1 MTYPLLPLQAGSR
14 RLALIVIPLLLVLS
28 LAATCP
34 AVPTPP
40 PAPAPTPALPVSLS
54 ATPQGTAAGQL
65 GILPYL
71 SAFLDTDGDM
81 SVEEVATPGM
91 MPSFQPLHPR
101 TLPRSSGVTWLRL
114 EIPAAGTERTESLM
128 LDLGQ
133 GVPAGAVLYTP
144 DIDPLSRQTT
154 WQESQAN
161 WRNLLP
167 LPLPAETPQV
177 CFIRLDGQPPLWF
190 APTLRSLDNL
200 AGAPESL
207 LGPGV
212 MLALAVVMLLALL
225 RGITERGQ
233 WRFWTALYV
242 GAALTHAVLGGPDLG
257 AGNITPADAV
267 SAMAPGLALMFLA
280 HLARHLMQTASH
292 SRLLDIQ
299 YLLLSLPGAV
309 LALLPLWPDF
319 SWLGRFL
326 PLWPMLALIFV
337 PTTLGAWLMGVPG
350 ARRFL
355 LGCLVAALG
364 AGLAVLDLGTLLP
377 PFVQGTLPLW
387 GTALSALII
396 AGMSAPGREA
406 GTSAEPADPLA
417 PGRPARNQTITDPN
431 LRLLDTDGNTLPLMT
446 GLSQPAPAPAT
457 VEAESASAT
466 AIRRL
471 EQALAAPLREIVEQ
485 DRQLEQ
491 CALPHD
497 VRSRV
502 ENMGRRARQA
512 LSLLHDPAGDAAAP
526 AAPAPTDTARAEKR
540 VFDLRKTLRQAHD
553 TCRPLAEKSGIALG
567 WHVPADLEQLYE
579 GPAGELEDVLRLL
592 LEDALRATKGGKI
605 HFAVRRVPDS
615 KHPGHLLFQVRDT
628 GTGLPPEQR
637 SASLLARIWELSSSH
652 GGFLGVESGPRGT
665 SVIFTLQLHLPEAS
679 DGEDLPTVL
688 VCAPD
693 AATRHELG
701 AMLRDLPCTCHET
714 GTLAHGLAT
723 GARKGRT
730 PAAVLLVCGPE
741 ASVDAAPLLRRYHSL
756 AERTGPFGAVALTP
770 DQSQWDALAHAGFSH
785 ALTLPVSEDALRETV
800 LEILGSHDDVAD
812 LGAPLP
818 ETRQA
823 DAPLPDL
830 FGPAAAPQADQGMP
844 DLLLST
850 DDIPQQTAPAAPAAA
865 SADLPDLFAAPAA
878 AAADTAQAEPLPLTD
893 DMRLDM
899 PAAQTARPVAD
910 AVQPEEAAPAESP
923 VQENENAPDA
933 AEDIAPAPAP
943 AAPDFPSVP
952 MPETAETNE
961 AAMPEAPVKEEEP
974 AAPAAD
980 MTREEPLPQQE
991 TAAAAAAAP
1000 ADVAAEA
1007 LSDEMDSAEE
1017 AGTKAVAGAD
1027 VTPPARDEAAAV
1039 SPSAPAFPAPA
1050 REAAAEQA
1058 PPADDVQT
1066 GDAPTDAAEAPVSDA
1081 VQPEEAASADSPVQE
1096 NENAPEAAEDV
1107 APAPAPAAPDFPS
1120 VPVGETAET
1129 NEAAMPE
1136 APTREEDTSVPATD
1150 MTQEEPLPQQE
1161 TADAAP
1167 ADVAAEALSDEM
1179 DSTDEAGAETVADT
1193 DVTPSAQD
1201 EAAAVPP
1208 SAPAFPAPAR
1218 EAAAEQTLPAD
1229 DVQTGD
1235 ASTDAAEAPVSD
1247 AVQPEE
1253 AASADSPVQ
1262 ENENAPEAA
1271 EDVAPAPAP
1280 AAPDFPS
1287 VPVAEMAET
1296 NEAAMPEAPA
1306 REEDTA
1312 APAAGMT
1319 REEPLP
1325 QQETADAAPA
1335 DVAAEALSDEMDST
1349 DEAGAETVADTDVT
1363 PSAQDEAAAVPPSAP
1378 AFPAPAREAAAEQTL
1393 PADDVQTGDASTDA
1407 AEAPVS
1413 DAVQPEEAASA
1424 DSPVQENEN
1433 APEAAED
1440 VAPAPAPAAPDFPS
1454 VPVAEMAETN
1464 EAAMPEA
1471 PVKEAGP
1478 VAPVAD
1484 MTREEPLPQQETAD
1498 AAAAAPAD
1506 DATGATVDEKERT
1519 EAPVADAQA
1528 ASATRAPAFPSV
1540 EAAASPLAGGYVSP
1554 SLRHAGEWV
1563 GEPMPIGT
1571 PVDRPAPRQE
1581 ETVSAPVETV
1591 VTVRPLRRDVS
1602 PDEIARK
1609 LGKPSLVPTDKSA
1622 LITPQPRKSSSTGPG
1637 AGTQPA
1643 FPGAPVEE
1651 APQAVPGSKD
1661 VSSLPDMTPDSTT
1674 LLASGREETSRTRA
1688 AANTLMRFLSRF
1700 HTGNGQPQDKEEA
1713 RSPQAPAATAQ
1724 ERQGTPRPMPRKDA
1738 PREETPGTTADI
1750 PATTNPWIERRA
1762 ASRPV
1767 APTPR
1772 MPVPPMPQ
1780 RPQPPDDPEDPLPA
1794 LMWRMD
1800 KYLAEAGYALEQRR
1814 LHLVADAAGRLAAEA
1829 ESYGFR
1835 VLGRMARCVESA
1847 GRAKDLQAVTDLLPE
1862 LATAVERH
1870 RISMGS

>member
-485 DRQLEQ
+485 NRQLEQ
-491 CALPHD
+491 CVLPHD

-512 LSLLHDPAGDAAAP
+512 LNLLHDPAGDAAAP
-526 AAPAPTDTARAEKR
+526 AAPAPADTARAEKR

-878 AAADTAQAEPLPLTD
+878 AAADTAQTEPLPLTD
-893 DMRLDM
+893 DMRLDT

-910 AVQPEEAAPAESP
+910 AVQPEEAA
-923 VQENENAPDA
+923 
-933 AEDIAPAPAP
+933 
-943 AAPDFPSVP
+943 
-952 MPETAETNE
+952 
-961 AAMPEAPVKEEEP
+961 
-974 AAPAAD
+974 
-980 MTREEPLPQQE
+980 
-991 TAAAAAAAP
+991 
-1000 ADVAAEA
+1000 
-1007 LSDEMDSAEE
+1007 SAE
-1017 AGTKAVAGAD
+1017 
-1027 VTPPARDEAAAV
+1027 
-1039 SPSAPAFPAPA
+1039 
-1050 REAAAEQA
+1050 
-1058 PPADDVQT
+1058 
-1066 GDAPTDAAEAPVSDA
+1066 
-1081 VQPEEAASADSPVQE
+1081 SPVQE

-1120 VPVGETAET
+1120 VPMPETAET
-1129 NEAAMPE
+1129 NEAAIPE
-1136 APTREEDTSVPATD
+1136 APVKEEVPAAPAAD
-1150 MTQEEPLPQQE
+1150 MTREEPLPQQE

-1193 DVTPSAQD
+1193 DVTPPAQD

-1208 SAPAFPAPAR
+1208 STPAFPAPAR

-1235 ASTDAAEAPVSD
+1235 APTDAAEAPVSD

-1312 APAAGMT
+1312 APAAG
-1319 REEPLP
+1319 
-1325 QQETADAAPA
+1325 
-1335 DVAAEALSDEMDST
+1335 
-1349 DEAGAETVADTDVT
+1349 
-1363 PSAQDEAAAVPPSAP
+1363 
-1378 AFPAPAREAAAEQTL
+1378 
-1393 PADDVQTGDASTDA
+1393 
-1407 AEAPVS
+1407 
-1413 DAVQPEEAASA
+1413 
-1424 DSPVQENEN
+1424 
-1433 APEAAED
+1433 
-1440 VAPAPAPAAPDFPS
+1440 
-1454 VPVAEMAETN
+1454 
-1464 EAAMPEA
+1464 
-1471 PVKEAGP
+1471 
-1478 VAPVAD
+1478 

>member
-1 MTYPLLPLQAGSR
+1 MTHPLLPTQAASR

-40 PAPAPTPALPVSLS
+40 PASAPTPALPADLS
-54 ATPQGTAAGQL
+54 ATPRGSAAGQL
-65 GILPYL
+65 DILPYL
-71 SAFLDTDGDM
+71 SAFLDTDGDR
-81 SVEEVATPGM
+81 SVEEVAAPGM
-91 MPSFQPLHPR
+91 LSSFRPLHPR

-114 EIPAAGTERTESLM
+114 EIPAAGPGRPAPLV

-144 DIDPLSRQTT
+144 GIDPLSRQTT
-154 WQESQAN
+154 WQEDRAN
-161 WRNLLP
+161 WRNLLC
-167 LPLPAETPQV
+167 LPLPGETPQI
-177 CFIRLDGQPPLWF
+177 CYIRLDGQPPLWF

-200 AGAPESL
+200 ADAPESL

-319 SWLGRFL
+319 SWMGRYL

-364 AGLAVLDLGTLLP
+364 AGLAVLDFGTLLP

-396 AGMSAPGREA
+396 AGMSAPGRETETAAA
-406 GTSAEPADPLA
+406 GPADPTA
-417 PGRPARNQTITDPN
+417 PDRSAQSRTITDPN
-431 LRLLDTDGNTLPLMT
+431 LRLLDTEGNTLPLMT

-457 VEAESASAT
+457 VEADSASAT

-471 EQALAAPLREIVEQ
+471 EQALAVPLRELVEQ
-485 DRQLEQ
+485 NRQLEQ
-491 CALPHD
+491 CSLPHD

-502 ENMGRRARQA
+502 EGMGRRARQA
-512 LSLLHDPAGDAAAP
+512 LRLLHDPAGDAAAP
-526 AAPAPTDTARAEKR
+526 AAPAPTDGARAATR
-540 VFDLRKTLRQAHD
+540 AFDLRRMLQKTHEH
-553 TCRPLAEKSGIALG
+553 CRALAEKSGIALG
-567 WHVPADLEQLYE
+567 WHVPSDLEQRYE
-579 GPAGELEDVLRLL
+579 GPAGDLEETLRLL
-592 LEDALRATKGGKI
+592 LEDAVRASKGGKV
-605 HFAVRRVPDS
+605 HFAVRHVPDS

-637 SASLLARIWELSSSH
+637 SAPLLARIWELSSAH

-665 SVIFTLQLHLPEAS
+665 SVIFTLQLQLPEAS
-679 DGEDLPTVL
+679 ADDLPTVL

-693 AATRHELG
+693 AATRRELG
-701 AMLRDLPCTCHET
+701 AMLRDLPCTCRET
-714 GTLAHGLAT
+714 GTLAHGLAA
-723 GARKGRT
+723 GARRGGT
-730 PAAVLLVCGPE
+730 PATVLLVCGPE
-741 ASVDAAPLLRRYHSL
+741 ASVEAAPMLRRYHGL

-770 DQSQWDALAHAGFSH
+770 DQSQWDALANAGFSH

-830 FGPAAAPQADQGMP
+830 FGPVAAPQADQGMP

-850 DDIPQQTAPAAPAAA
+850 DDMPERTVPAAQAATGG
-865 SADLPDLFAAPAA
+865 DLPDLFAAPASAGAEA
-878 AAADTAQAEPLPLTD
+878 APAAPLSLTD
-893 DMRLDM
+893 DMRRDA
-899 PAAQTARPVAD
+899 PVAPVAQTARPEAEQPLPAD
-910 AVQPEEAAPAESP
+910 DEQSGAVRAEAAEASAADDAQPVAPAPADSP
-923 VQENENAPDA
+923 VQENDAAPEA
-933 AEDIAPAPAP
+933 AEDDGPAPAP
-943 AAPDFPSVP
+943 TAPDFPSVP
-952 MPETAETNE
+952 VAAMDDAATQEAPLEEEKEEAPTAEAPQEE
-961 AAMPEAPVKEEEP
+961 A
-974 AAPAAD
+974 
-980 MTREEPLPQQE
+980 LPQQG
-991 TAAAAAAAP
+991 TADAAAP
-1000 ADVAAEA
+1000 ADSPAAS
-1007 LSDEMDSAEE
+1007 SDAADSTEE
-1017 AGTKAVAGAD
+1017 AVAETGAD
-1027 VTPPARDEAAAV
+1027 ADMPGPAQDEAAEV

-1050 REAAAEQA
+1050 QEVEAEQ
-1058 PPADDVQT
+1058 PLPADDRQNRDVR
-1066 GDAPTDAAEAPVSDA
+1066 ADAAEASAADDAQPVA
-1081 VQPEEAASADSPVQE
+1081 PAPADSPVQE
-1096 NENAPEAAEDV
+1096 NDAAPEAAEDDG
-1107 APAPAPAAPDFPS
+1107 PAPAP
-1120 VPVGETAET
+1120 T
-1129 NEAAMPE
+1129 
-1136 APTREEDTSVPATD
+1136 
-1150 MTQEEPLPQQE
+1150 
-1161 TADAAP
+1161 
-1167 ADVAAEALSDEM
+1167 
-1179 DSTDEAGAETVADT
+1179 
-1193 DVTPSAQD
+1193 
-1201 EAAAVPP
+1201 
-1208 SAPAFPAPAR
+1208 
-1218 EAAAEQTLPAD
+1218 
-1229 DVQTGD
+1229 
-1235 ASTDAAEAPVSD
+1235 
-1247 AVQPEE
+1247 
-1253 AASADSPVQ
+1253 
-1262 ENENAPEAA
+1262 
-1271 EDVAPAPAP
+1271 
-1280 AAPDFPS
+1280 APDFPS
-1287 VPVAEMAET
+1287 VPVAAMDD
-1296 NEAAMPEAPA
+1296 AATQEAPL
-1306 REEDTA
+1306 EEEKEEAPTA
-1312 APAAGMT
+1312 EAPQ
-1319 REEPLP
+1319 EEALP
-1325 QQETADAAPA
+1325 QQGTADAAAPA
-1335 DVAAEALSDEMDST
+1335 DGPAASSDAADST
-1349 DEAGAETVADTDVT
+1349 EEAVAETGADAEM
-1363 PSAQDEAAAVPPSAP
+1363 PSPAQDEAA
-1378 AFPAPAREAAAEQTL
+1378 
-1393 PADDVQTGDASTDA
+1393 
-1407 AEAPVS
+1407 EAPR
-1413 DAVQPEEAASA
+1413 P
-1424 DSPVQENEN
+1424 
-1433 APEAAED
+1433 
-1440 VAPAPAPAAPDFPS
+1440 
-1454 VPVAEMAETN
+1454 
-1464 EAAMPEA
+1464 
-1471 PVKEAGP
+1471 
-1478 VAPVAD
+1478 
-1484 MTREEPLPQQETAD
+1484 
-1498 AAAAAPAD
+1498 
-1506 DATGATVDEKERT
+1506 
-1519 EAPVADAQA
+1519 
-1528 ASATRAPAFPSV
+1528 APAFPSAD
-1540 EAAASPLAGGYVSP
+1540 AARPLAGGYVSP

-1571 PVDRPAPRQE
+1571 PVSRPVPRRE
-1581 ETVSAPVETV
+1581 EAASAPVETV

-1622 LITPQPRKSSSTGPG
+1622 LITPPPRKGPG
-1637 AGTQPA
+1637 SGPAAGTQPA

-1651 APQAVPGSKD
+1651 APHAVPGSKD

-1700 HTGNGQPQDKEEA
+1700 HTGSSQPRDDREEDKG
-1713 RSPQAPAATAQ
+1713 PQAPAATVQ
-1724 ERQGTPRPMPRKDA
+1724 ERQGTPRPIPKKEGPQQKSPEA
-1738 PREETPGTTADI
+1738 AAEIPTA
-1750 PATTNPWIERRA
+1750 ANPWIERRTAPRPA
-1762 ASRPV
+1762 AP
-1767 APTPR
+1767 APR
-1772 MPVPPMPQ
+1772 VPVPPMPQ

-1870 RISMGS
+1870 RISLGS

>member
-1 MTYPLLPLQAGSR
+1 MTYPLLPVQAACR

-40 PAPAPTPALPVSLS
+40 PVPAPTPALPASLS
-54 ATPQGTAAGQL
+54 AAPQASATGQL

-81 SVEEVATPGM
+81 SVEEVAAPGM
-91 MPSFQPLHPR
+91 MASFQPLHPR
-101 TLPRSSGVTWLRL
+101 ALPRSSGVTWLRL
-114 EIPAAGTERTESLM
+114 EIPAAGTARAESLM

-200 AGAPESL
+200 ASAPESL

-280 HLARHLMQTASH
+280 HLARHLMQTPSH

-319 SWLGRFL
+319 SWMGRFL

-396 AGMSAPGREA
+396 AGMSAPGRET
-406 GTSAEPADPLA
+406 GSSAEAADPLA
-417 PGRPARNQTITDPN
+417 PGRPAQNQTITDPN

-446 GLSQPAPAPAT
+446 GLSQPAPVPAT

-485 DRQLEQ
+485 NRQLEQ

-497 VRSRV
+497 ARSRV
-502 ENMGRRARQA
+502 ESMGRRARQA
-512 LSLLHDPAGDAAAP
+512 LRLLHDPAGETAAP
-526 AAPAPTDTARAEKR
+526 ATPSPTETARAEKR
-540 VFDLRKTLRQAHD
+540 VFDLRKTLRQTHE
-553 TCRPLAEKSGIALG
+553 TCRALAEKAGIALG

-579 GPAGELEDVLRLL
+579 GPAGDLEDVLRLL
-592 LEDALRATKGGKI
+592 LEDAVRASKGGKV

-615 KHPGHLLFQVRDT
+615 KNPGHLLFQVRDT

-679 DGEDLPTVL
+679 DDEELPTVL

-693 AATRHELG
+693 AATRRELG
-701 AMLRDLPCTCHET
+701 AMLHDLPCTCHET
-714 GTLAHGLAT
+714 GTLAHGLAA

-730 PAAVLLVCGPE
+730 PAAVLLICGPE
-741 ASVDAAPLLRRYHSL
+741 ASVEAAPLLRRYHSL

-785 ALTLPVSEDALRETV
+785 ALTLPVAEDALRETV

-818 ETRQA
+818 ESRQA
-823 DAPLPDL
+823 EAPLPDL

-850 DDIPQQTAPAAPAAA
+850 DDVPQQTAPAAPAAT
-865 SADLPDLFAAPAA
+865 SGDLPDLFAAPAA
-878 AAADTAQAEPLPLTD
+878 AAADAAQAEPLTLTD
-893 DMRLDM
+893 DMRLDA
-899 PAAQTARPVAD
+899 PAAQPVAD
-910 AVQPEEAAPAESP
+910 AAQPVEPAAADSPVQEKENASAATADDVPAAPTAPAFPSVPVAETHDDAMPEAPVEAKEDAAAPANETAQDEEEPRQETTADTAPAAPADGPDKADEAPAARADDAEKPVAAAPASADVASPAQDESAAASLSAPDSPTLMQEAATGQTLSDDSRADGVPADDAHTAVADTAQPVEPAAADSPVQEKENAPDATADEVPAAPTAPAFPSVPVAETHDDALPEAPVEEKEEAAAPADETAQDEEEPRQEMTADAAPVAPVDGPDEADEAPAARADDAEESVTAAPAPADVASPVQEESAAAPLSAPATPAQEAEAEQPLPGDDARAEAPVADAARPAEPAATDSP

-933 AEDIAPAPAP
+933 TADEVPTAPTAPA
-943 AAPDFPSVP
+943 
-952 MPETAETNE
+952 
-961 AAMPEAPVKEEEP
+961 
-974 AAPAAD
+974 
-980 MTREEPLPQQE
+980 
-991 TAAAAAAAP
+991 
-1000 ADVAAEA
+1000 
-1007 LSDEMDSAEE
+1007 
-1017 AGTKAVAGAD
+1017 
-1027 VTPPARDEAAAV
+1027 
-1039 SPSAPAFPAPA
+1039 
-1050 REAAAEQA
+1050 
-1058 PPADDVQT
+1058 
-1066 GDAPTDAAEAPVSDA
+1066 
-1081 VQPEEAASADSPVQE
+1081 
-1096 NENAPEAAEDV
+1096 
-1107 APAPAPAAPDFPS
+1107 
-1120 VPVGETAET
+1120 
-1129 NEAAMPE
+1129 
-1136 APTREEDTSVPATD
+1136 
-1150 MTQEEPLPQQE
+1150 
-1161 TADAAP
+1161 
-1167 ADVAAEALSDEM
+1167 
-1179 DSTDEAGAETVADT
+1179 
-1193 DVTPSAQD
+1193 
-1201 EAAAVPP
+1201 
-1208 SAPAFPAPAR
+1208 
-1218 EAAAEQTLPAD
+1218 
-1229 DVQTGD
+1229 
-1235 ASTDAAEAPVSD
+1235 
-1247 AVQPEE
+1247 
-1253 AASADSPVQ
+1253 
-1262 ENENAPEAA
+1262 
-1271 EDVAPAPAP
+1271 
-1280 AAPDFPS
+1280 FPS
-1287 VPVAEMAET
+1287 VPVAETPAD
-1296 NEAAMPEAPA
+1296 AMP
-1306 REEDTA
+1306 
-1312 APAAGMT
+1312 G
-1319 REEPLP
+1319 
-1325 QQETADAAPA
+1325 
-1335 DVAAEALSDEMDST
+1335 
-1349 DEAGAETVADTDVT
+1349 
-1363 PSAQDEAAAVPPSAP
+1363 
-1378 AFPAPAREAAAEQTL
+1378 
-1393 PADDVQTGDASTDA
+1393 
-1407 AEAPVS
+1407 
-1413 DAVQPEEAASA
+1413 
-1424 DSPVQENEN
+1424 
-1433 APEAAED
+1433 
-1440 VAPAPAPAAPDFPS
+1440 
-1454 VPVAEMAETN
+1454 
-1464 EAAMPEA
+1464 A
-1471 PVKEAGP
+1471 PVKE
-1478 VAPVAD
+1478 
-1484 MTREEPLPQQETAD
+1484 
-1498 AAAAAPAD
+1498 
-1506 DATGATVDEKERT
+1506 KE
-1519 EAPVADAQA
+1519 
-1528 ASATRAPAFPSV
+1528 
-1540 EAAASPLAGGYVSP
+1540 EAAASPLSGGYVSP

-1571 PVDRPAPRQE
+1571 PVSRPAPRQE
-1581 ETVSAPVETV
+1581 ETASAPVETV

-1609 LGKPSLVPTDKSA
+1609 LGKPSLVPTDRSA
-1622 LITPQPRKSSSTGPG
+1622 LITPQPRKSSSSGPA

-1700 HTGNGQPQDKEEA
+1700 HTGNSQPQDREEEDKG
-1713 RSPQAPAATAQ
+1713 PQAPAATVQ
-1724 ERQGTPRPMPRKDA
+1724 ERQGTPRPMPKKEA
-1738 PREETPGTTADI
+1738 PREETTETTADI
-1750 PATTNPWIERRA
+1750 PATTNPWIERRTA
-1762 ASRPV
+1762 PRPV

-1780 RPQPPDDPEDPLPA
+1780 RPQPPDNPEDPLPA

>member
-1 MTYPLLPLQAGSR
+1 MTYPLLPVQAACR

-40 PAPAPTPALPVSLS
+40 PVPAPTPALPASLS
-54 ATPQGTAAGQL
+54 AAPQASTAGQL

-91 MPSFQPLHPR
+91 MASFQPLHPR
-101 TLPRSSGVTWLRL
+101 ALPRSSGVTWLRL
-114 EIPAAGTERTESLM
+114 EIPAAGTARAESLM

-200 AGAPESL
+200 ASAPESL

-280 HLARHLMQTASH
+280 HLARHLMQTPSH

-319 SWLGRFL
+319 SWMGRFL

-396 AGMSAPGREA
+396 AGMSAPGRET
-406 GTSAEPADPLA
+406 GSSAEAADPLA
-417 PGRPARNQTITDPN
+417 PGRPAQNQTITDPN

-485 DRQLEQ
+485 NRQLEQ

-497 VRSRV
+497 ARSRV
-502 ENMGRRARQA
+502 ESMGRRARQA
-512 LSLLHDPAGDAAAP
+512 LSLLHDPAGEAAAP
-526 AAPAPTDTARAEKR
+526 ATPPPADTARAEKR
-540 VFDLRKTLRQAHD
+540 VFDLRKTLRQTHE
-553 TCRPLAEKSGIALG
+553 TCRALAEKSDIALG

-579 GPAGELEDVLRLL
+579 GPAGDLEDVLRLL
-592 LEDALRATKGGKI
+592 LEDAVRASKGGKI

-615 KHPGHLLFQVRDT
+615 KNPGHLLFQVRDT

-665 SVIFTLQLHLPEAS
+665 SVIFTLQLHLPAAS
-679 DGEDLPTVL
+679 DDEELPTVL

-693 AATRHELG
+693 AATRRELG

-714 GTLAHGLAT
+714 GTLAHGLAA

-730 PAAVLLVCGPE
+730 PAAVLLICGPE
-741 ASVDAAPLLRRYHSL
+741 ASVEAAPLLRRYHSL

-785 ALTLPVSEDALRETV
+785 ALTLPVAEDALRETV

-818 ETRQA
+818 ESRQA
-823 DAPLPDL
+823 EAPLPDL

-850 DDIPQQTAPAAPAAA
+850 EDVPQQTAPAAPAAT
-865 SADLPDLFAAPAA
+865 SGDLPDLFAA
-878 AAADTAQAEPLPLTD
+878 AADAAPAEPLTLTD
-893 DMRLDM
+893 DMRLDA
-899 PAAQTARPVAD
+899 PAAQPVAD
-910 AVQPEEAAPAESP
+910 AAQPVEPAAADSPVQEKENASAATADDVPAAPTAPAFPSVPVAETPADAMPEAPVEAKEEAAAPANETAQDEEEPRQETAADTAPAAPADGPDNADEAPAARADDAEKPVAAAPASADVTSPVQEESAAAAPLSAPASPVQEAEAEQPLPSDDARADAAEAPAADDAQPVEPAATDSPVQESEKVSDATADEVPAAPTAPAFPSVPVTETPADAMPDTPVKEKEEAAAPADETSQDKEEARQETTADAAPAAPVDGPDEADEAPAARADDAEESVTAAPAPADVASPVQEESAAAPLSAPAFPAQEAEAEQPLPGDDAREDAAEAPVADAAQPAEPAATDSP

-933 AEDIAPAPAP
+933 SADEVP
-943 AAPDFPSVP
+943 AAP
-952 MPETAETNE
+952 T
-961 AAMPEAPVKEEEP
+961 
-974 AAPAAD
+974 APA
-980 MTREEPLPQQE
+980 
-991 TAAAAAAAP
+991 
-1000 ADVAAEA
+1000 
-1007 LSDEMDSAEE
+1007 
-1017 AGTKAVAGAD
+1017 
-1027 VTPPARDEAAAV
+1027 
-1039 SPSAPAFPAPA
+1039 
-1050 REAAAEQA
+1050 
-1058 PPADDVQT
+1058 
-1066 GDAPTDAAEAPVSDA
+1066 
-1081 VQPEEAASADSPVQE
+1081 
-1096 NENAPEAAEDV
+1096 
-1107 APAPAPAAPDFPS
+1107 
-1120 VPVGETAET
+1120 
-1129 NEAAMPE
+1129 
-1136 APTREEDTSVPATD
+1136 
-1150 MTQEEPLPQQE
+1150 
-1161 TADAAP
+1161 
-1167 ADVAAEALSDEM
+1167 
-1179 DSTDEAGAETVADT
+1179 
-1193 DVTPSAQD
+1193 
-1201 EAAAVPP
+1201 
-1208 SAPAFPAPAR
+1208 
-1218 EAAAEQTLPAD
+1218 
-1229 DVQTGD
+1229 
-1235 ASTDAAEAPVSD
+1235 
-1247 AVQPEE
+1247 
-1253 AASADSPVQ
+1253 
-1262 ENENAPEAA
+1262 
-1271 EDVAPAPAP
+1271 
-1280 AAPDFPS
+1280 FPS
-1287 VPVAEMAET
+1287 VPVAET
-1296 NEAAMPEAPA
+1296 H
-1306 REEDTA
+1306 D
-1312 APAAGMT
+1312 
-1319 REEPLP
+1319 
-1325 QQETADAAPA
+1325 DA
-1335 DVAAEALSDEMDST
+1335 L
-1349 DEAGAETVADTDVT
+1349 
-1363 PSAQDEAAAVPPSAP
+1363 
-1378 AFPAPAREAAAEQTL
+1378 
-1393 PADDVQTGDASTDA
+1393 
-1407 AEAPVS
+1407 
-1413 DAVQPEEAASA
+1413 
-1424 DSPVQENEN
+1424 
-1433 APEAAED
+1433 
-1440 VAPAPAPAAPDFPS
+1440 
-1454 VPVAEMAETN
+1454 
-1464 EAAMPEA
+1464 PEA
-1471 PVKEAGP
+1471 PVEAKE
-1478 VAPVAD
+1478 
-1484 MTREEPLPQQETAD
+1484 
-1498 AAAAAPAD
+1498 
-1506 DATGATVDEKERT
+1506 
-1519 EAPVADAQA
+1519 
-1528 ASATRAPAFPSV
+1528 
-1540 EAAASPLAGGYVSP
+1540 EAAASPLSGGYVSP

-1571 PVDRPAPRQE
+1571 PVSRPAPRQE
-1581 ETVSAPVETV
+1581 ETASAPVETV

-1609 LGKPSLVPTDKSA
+1609 LGKPSLVPTDRSA
-1622 LITPQPRKSSSTGPG
+1622 LITPQPRKSSSSGPA

-1700 HTGNGQPQDKEEA
+1700 HTGNSQPQDREEEDKG
-1713 RSPQAPAATAQ
+1713 PQAPAATVQ
-1724 ERQGTPRPMPRKDA
+1724 ERQGTPRPMPKKEA
-1738 PREETPGTTADI
+1738 PREEATETTADI
-1750 PATTNPWIERRA
+1750 PVTTNPWIERRTA
-1762 ASRPV
+1762 PRPV

>member
-1 MTYPLLPLQAGSR
+1 MTYPLLPLQAGFR

-242 GAALTHAVLGGPDLG
+242 GAALPHAVLGGPDLG

-526 AAPAPTDTARAEKR
+526 AAPAPADTARAEKR

-693 AATRHELG
+693 AATRRELG

-714 GTLAHGLAT
+714 GTLAHGLAA

-878 AAADTAQAEPLPLTD
+878 AAADTAQTEPLPLTD
-893 DMRLDM
+893 DMRLDT
-899 PAAQTARPVAD
+899 PAAQTARPVVD
-910 AVQPEEAAPAESP
+910 AVQPEEAASTDSP
-923 VQENENAPDA
+923 VQENENAPEA
-933 AEDIAPAPAP
+933 VEDVAPAPAP

-961 AAMPEAPVKEEEP
+961 AAMPEAPVKEEGP
-974 AAPAAD
+974 AAPAA
-980 MTREEPLPQQE
+980 
-991 TAAAAAAAP
+991 
-1000 ADVAAEA
+1000 
-1007 LSDEMDSAEE
+1007 
-1017 AGTKAVAGAD
+1017 
-1027 VTPPARDEAAAV
+1027 
-1039 SPSAPAFPAPA
+1039 
-1050 REAAAEQA
+1050 
-1058 PPADDVQT
+1058 
-1066 GDAPTDAAEAPVSDA
+1066 
-1081 VQPEEAASADSPVQE
+1081 
-1096 NENAPEAAEDV
+1096 
-1107 APAPAPAAPDFPS
+1107 
-1120 VPVGETAET
+1120 
-1129 NEAAMPE
+1129 
-1136 APTREEDTSVPATD
+1136 D

-1161 TADAAP
+1161 TADAAAAAP
-1167 ADVAAEALSDEM
+1167 ADDAAETLSDEM

-1235 ASTDAAEAPVSD
+1235 APTDAAEAPVSD

-1262 ENENAPEAA
+1262 ESENAPEAA

-1287 VPVAEMAET
+1287 VP
-1296 NEAAMPEAPA
+1296 MPE
-1306 REEDTA
+1306 T
-1312 APAAGMT
+1312 
-1319 REEPLP
+1319 
-1325 QQETADAAPA
+1325 
-1335 DVAAEALSDEMDST
+1335 
-1349 DEAGAETVADTDVT
+1349 
-1363 PSAQDEAAAVPPSAP
+1363 
-1378 AFPAPAREAAAEQTL
+1378 
-1393 PADDVQTGDASTDA
+1393 
-1407 AEAPVS
+1407 
-1413 DAVQPEEAASA
+1413 
-1424 DSPVQENEN
+1424 
-1433 APEAAED
+1433 
-1440 VAPAPAPAAPDFPS
+1440 
-1454 VPVAEMAETN
+1454 AETN

-1471 PVKEAGP
+1471 PVKEEGP
-1478 VAPVAD
+1478 AAPAAD
-1484 MTREEPLPQQETAD
+1484 MTQEEPLPQQETAD

>member
-144 DIDPLSRQTT
+144 DIDPLSRQTN

-446 GLSQPAPAPAT
+446 GLSQSAPAPAT

-485 DRQLEQ
+485 NRQLEQ

-526 AAPAPTDTARAEKR
+526 VVPAPADTARAEKR
-540 VFDLRKTLRQAHD
+540 VFDLRKTLRQTHD

-878 AAADTAQAEPLPLTD
+878 AAADTAQTEPLPLTD
-893 DMRLDM
+893 DMRLDT

-910 AVQPEEAAPAESP
+910 AAQPEEAAPAE
-923 VQENENAPDA
+923 
-933 AEDIAPAPAP
+933 
-943 AAPDFPSVP
+943 
-952 MPETAETNE
+952 
-961 AAMPEAPVKEEEP
+961 
-974 AAPAAD
+974 
-980 MTREEPLPQQE
+980 
-991 TAAAAAAAP
+991 
-1000 ADVAAEA
+1000 
-1007 LSDEMDSAEE
+1007 
-1017 AGTKAVAGAD
+1017 
-1027 VTPPARDEAAAV
+1027 
-1039 SPSAPAFPAPA
+1039 
-1050 REAAAEQA
+1050 
-1058 PPADDVQT
+1058 
-1066 GDAPTDAAEAPVSDA
+1066 
-1081 VQPEEAASADSPVQE
+1081 SPVQE

-1120 VPVGETAET
+1120 VPVPET
-1129 NEAAMPE
+1129 
-1136 APTREEDTSVPATD
+1136 
-1150 MTQEEPLPQQE
+1150 
-1161 TADAAP
+1161 
-1167 ADVAAEALSDEM
+1167 
-1179 DSTDEAGAETVADT
+1179 
-1193 DVTPSAQD
+1193 
-1201 EAAAVPP
+1201 
-1208 SAPAFPAPAR
+1208 
-1218 EAAAEQTLPAD
+1218 
-1229 DVQTGD
+1229 
-1235 ASTDAAEAPVSD
+1235 
-1247 AVQPEE
+1247 
-1253 AASADSPVQ
+1253 
-1262 ENENAPEAA
+1262 
-1271 EDVAPAPAP
+1271 
-1280 AAPDFPS
+1280 
-1287 VPVAEMAET
+1287 
-1296 NEAAMPEAPA
+1296 
-1306 REEDTA
+1306 
-1312 APAAGMT
+1312 
-1319 REEPLP
+1319 
-1325 QQETADAAPA
+1325 
-1335 DVAAEALSDEMDST
+1335 
-1349 DEAGAETVADTDVT
+1349 
-1363 PSAQDEAAAVPPSAP
+1363 
-1378 AFPAPAREAAAEQTL
+1378 
-1393 PADDVQTGDASTDA
+1393 
-1407 AEAPVS
+1407 
-1413 DAVQPEEAASA
+1413 
-1424 DSPVQENEN
+1424 
-1433 APEAAED
+1433 
-1440 VAPAPAPAAPDFPS
+1440 
-1454 VPVAEMAETN
+1454 AETN

-1471 PVKEAGP
+1471 PVKEEETAAPAAG
-1478 VAPVAD
+1478 
-1484 MTREEPLPQQETAD
+1484 MTQEEPLPQQETAD

>member
-114 EIPAAGTERTESLM
+114 EIPAAGTERIESLM

-526 AAPAPTDTARAEKR
+526 AAPAPADTARAEKR

-714 GTLAHGLAT
+714 GTLAHGLAA

-730 PAAVLLVCGPE
+730 PAAVLLICGPE

-878 AAADTAQAEPLPLTD
+878 AAADTAQTDPLTLTD

-899 PAAQTARPVAD
+899 PAAQTARPVA
-910 AVQPEEAAPAESP
+910 
-923 VQENENAPDA
+923 
-933 AEDIAPAPAP
+933 
-943 AAPDFPSVP
+943 
-952 MPETAETNE
+952 
-961 AAMPEAPVKEEEP
+961 
-974 AAPAAD
+974 
-980 MTREEPLPQQE
+980 
-991 TAAAAAAAP
+991 
-1000 ADVAAEA
+1000 
-1007 LSDEMDSAEE
+1007 
-1017 AGTKAVAGAD
+1017 
-1027 VTPPARDEAAAV
+1027 
-1039 SPSAPAFPAPA
+1039 
-1050 REAAAEQA
+1050 
-1058 PPADDVQT
+1058 
-1066 GDAPTDAAEAPVSDA
+1066 DA

-1120 VPVGETAET
+1120 VPVAEMAET

-1136 APTREEDTSVPATD
+1136 APVKEEGPAAPAAD
-1150 MTQEEPLPQQE
+1150 MTREEPLPQQE
-1161 TADAAP
+1161 TADAGAP

-1218 EAAAEQTLPAD
+1218 EAAAEQALPAD

-1235 ASTDAAEAPVSD
+1235 APTDAAEAPMSD

-1253 AASADSPVQ
+1253 AVSADSPVQ

-1312 APAAGMT
+1312 APAAGI
-1319 REEPLP
+1319 
-1325 QQETADAAPA
+1325 
-1335 DVAAEALSDEMDST
+1335 
-1349 DEAGAETVADTDVT
+1349 
-1363 PSAQDEAAAVPPSAP
+1363 AQ
-1378 AFPAPAREAAAEQTL
+1378 
-1393 PADDVQTGDASTDA
+1393 
-1407 AEAPVS
+1407 
-1413 DAVQPEEAASA
+1413 
-1424 DSPVQENEN
+1424 
-1433 APEAAED
+1433 
-1440 VAPAPAPAAPDFPS
+1440 
-1454 VPVAEMAETN
+1454 
-1464 EAAMPEA
+1464 
-1471 PVKEAGP
+1471 KK
-1478 VAPVAD
+1478 
-1484 MTREEPLPQQETAD
+1484 PLPQQETAD

-1506 DATGATVDEKERT
+1506 DATGATVEEKERT

-1540 EAAASPLAGGYVSP
+1540 EAAGSPLAGGYVSP

-1622 LITPQPRKSSSTGPG
+1622 LITPQPRKRSSTGPA

-1750 PATTNPWIERRA
+1750 PATTNPWIERRT

>member
-1 MTYPLLPLQAGSR
+1 MTYPLPPLQAGTR
-14 RLALIVIPLLLVLS
+14 RLALIVIPLLLVLC

-114 EIPAAGTERTESLM
+114 EIPAAGTERAESLM

-200 AGAPESL
+200 ASAPESL

-292 SRLLDIQ
+292 SRLLDTQ

-417 PGRPARNQTITDPN
+417 PGRPALNQTITDPN

-457 VEAESASAT
+457 VETESASAT

-485 DRQLEQ
+485 NRQLEQ

-497 VRSRV
+497 ARSRV

-526 AAPAPTDTARAEKR
+526 AAPAPADTARAEKR

-714 GTLAHGLAT
+714 GTLAHGLAA

-730 PAAVLLVCGPE
+730 PAAVLLICGPE

-850 DDIPQQTAPAAPAAA
+850 DDIPQQTAPVAPAAA
-865 SADLPDLFAAPAA
+865 SGDLPDLFAAPAA
-878 AAADTAQAEPLPLTD
+878 AAADTAQAEPLTLTD
-893 DMRLDM
+893 DMRLDT

-910 AVQPEEAAPAESP
+910 AVQPEEAAA
-923 VQENENAPDA
+923 
-933 AEDIAPAPAP
+933 
-943 AAPDFPSVP
+943 
-952 MPETAETNE
+952 
-961 AAMPEAPVKEEEP
+961 
-974 AAPAAD
+974 
-980 MTREEPLPQQE
+980 
-991 TAAAAAAAP
+991 
-1000 ADVAAEA
+1000 
-1007 LSDEMDSAEE
+1007 
-1017 AGTKAVAGAD
+1017 
-1027 VTPPARDEAAAV
+1027 
-1039 SPSAPAFPAPA
+1039 
-1050 REAAAEQA
+1050 
-1058 PPADDVQT
+1058 
-1066 GDAPTDAAEAPVSDA
+1066 
-1081 VQPEEAASADSPVQE
+1081 
-1096 NENAPEAAEDV
+1096 
-1107 APAPAPAAPDFPS
+1107 
-1120 VPVGETAET
+1120 
-1129 NEAAMPE
+1129 
-1136 APTREEDTSVPATD
+1136 
-1150 MTQEEPLPQQE
+1150 
-1161 TADAAP
+1161 
-1167 ADVAAEALSDEM
+1167 
-1179 DSTDEAGAETVADT
+1179 
-1193 DVTPSAQD
+1193 
-1201 EAAAVPP
+1201 
-1208 SAPAFPAPAR
+1208 
-1218 EAAAEQTLPAD
+1218 
-1229 DVQTGD
+1229 
-1235 ASTDAAEAPVSD
+1235 
-1247 AVQPEE
+1247 
-1253 AASADSPVQ
+1253 ADSPVQ

-1287 VPVAEMAET
+1287 VPVAETVETAET
-1296 NEAAMPEAPA
+1296 NDVAMPGAPA
-1306 REEDTA
+1306 KEEEPA

-1319 REEPLP
+1319 QAEPLP
-1325 QQETADAAPA
+1325 QQEAADADAPADAA
-1335 DVAAEALSDEMDST
+1335 VEALSDKMDST
-1349 DEAGAETVADTDVT
+1349 EEAGAEAVADADV
-1363 PSAQDEAAAVPPSAP
+1363 PSPAQDEAAGVSPSAP
-1378 AFPAPAREAAAEQTL
+1378 AFPAPAREAAAEQAL
-1393 PADDVQTGDASTDA
+1393 PADDVQTDDAPTDA

-1413 DAVQPEEAASA
+1413 DAAQPEEAASA
-1424 DSPVQENEN
+1424 DSPVQEHEN
-1433 APEAAED
+1433 VPEAAED

-1454 VPVAEMAETN
+1454 VPVAETVETAETN
-1464 EAAMPEA
+1464 DVAMPEA
-1471 PVKEAGP
+1471 PAKEEETAAPAAG
-1478 VAPVAD
+1478 
-1484 MTREEPLPQQETAD
+1484 MTQEEPLPQQETAD

-1506 DATGATVDEKERT
+1506 DATGSTVDEKERT
-1519 EAPVADAQA
+1519 EDPVSDAQA
-1528 ASATRAPAFPSV
+1528 APAMRAPAFPSV

-1622 LITPQPRKSSSTGPG
+1622 LITPQPRKSSSTGPA

-1700 HTGNGQPQDKEEA
+1700 HTGNSQPQDKEEA
-1713 RSPQAPAATAQ
+1713 KSPQTPAATAQ
-1724 ERQGTPRPMPRKDA
+1724 ERQGTPRPMPRKEA

-1750 PATTNPWIERRA
+1750 PATTNPWIERRTA
-1762 ASRPV
+1762 PRPV

>member
-1 MTYPLLPLQAGSR
+1 M
-14 RLALIVIPLLLVLS
+14 
-28 LAATCP
+28 
-34 AVPTPP
+34 
-40 PAPAPTPALPVSLS
+40 SLS

-396 AGMSAPGREA
+396 AGMSAPGHEA

-485 DRQLEQ
+485 NRQLEQ

-526 AAPAPTDTARAEKR
+526 AAPAPADTARAEKR

-830 FGPAAAPQADQGMP
+830 FGPAAATQADQGMP

-893 DMRLDM
+893 DMRLDT

-910 AVQPEEAAPAESP
+910 A
-923 VQENENAPDA
+923 
-933 AEDIAPAPAP
+933 
-943 AAPDFPSVP
+943 
-952 MPETAETNE
+952 
-961 AAMPEAPVKEEEP
+961 
-974 AAPAAD
+974 
-980 MTREEPLPQQE
+980 
-991 TAAAAAAAP
+991 
-1000 ADVAAEA
+1000 
-1007 LSDEMDSAEE
+1007 
-1017 AGTKAVAGAD
+1017 G
-1027 VTPPARDEAAAV
+1027 
-1039 SPSAPAFPAPA
+1039 
-1050 REAAAEQA
+1050 
-1058 PPADDVQT
+1058 
-1066 GDAPTDAAEAPVSDA
+1066 
-1081 VQPEEAASADSPVQE
+1081 QPEEAASADSPVQE
-1096 NENAPEAAEDV
+1096 H
-1107 APAPAPAAPDFPS
+1107 
-1120 VPVGETAET
+1120 
-1129 NEAAMPE
+1129 
-1136 APTREEDTSVPATD
+1136 
-1150 MTQEEPLPQQE
+1150 
-1161 TADAAP
+1161 
-1167 ADVAAEALSDEM
+1167 
-1179 DSTDEAGAETVADT
+1179 
-1193 DVTPSAQD
+1193 
-1201 EAAAVPP
+1201 
-1208 SAPAFPAPAR
+1208 
-1218 EAAAEQTLPAD
+1218 
-1229 DVQTGD
+1229 
-1235 ASTDAAEAPVSD
+1235 
-1247 AVQPEE
+1247 
-1253 AASADSPVQ
+1253 
-1262 ENENAPEAA
+1262 ENAPEAA

-1287 VPVAEMAET
+1287 VPVAETAET
-1296 NEAAMPEAPA
+1296 NEAAMPEAPVK
-1306 REEDTA
+1306 EEGPA
-1312 APAAGMT
+1312 APAADMT

-1325 QQETADAAPA
+1325 QQETADADAAAPA
-1335 DVAAEALSDEMDST
+1335 DDAAETLSDEMDSTEEAGAKAMADADVTPPAQGEAAAVSPSAPAFPAPAGEAAAEQTLPADDVQTGDAPTDADEAPVSDAVQPEEAASADSPVQENENTPEAAEDAAPADAAAEALSDEMDST
-1349 DEAGAETVADTDVT
+1349 DEAGVETVADTDVT
-1363 PSAQDEAAAVPPSAP
+1363 PPAQDEAAAVPPSAP
-1378 AFPAPAREAAAEQTL
+1378 AFPAPARETAAEQTL
-1393 PADDVQTGDASTDA
+1393 PADDVQTGDAPTDA
-1407 AEAPVS
+1407 DEAPVS
-1413 DAVQPEEAASA
+1413 DAAQPEEAAPA

-1478 VAPVAD
+1478 AAPAAD

-1506 DATGATVDEKERT
+1506 VATGATVDEKERT

-1528 ASATRAPAFPSV
+1528 TSATRAPAFPSV

-1622 LITPQPRKSSSTGPG
+1622 LITPQPRKSSSTGPA

-1750 PATTNPWIERRA
+1750 PATTNPWIERRT

>member
-1 MTYPLLPLQAGSR
+1 MTHPLLPTQAASR

-40 PAPAPTPALPVSLS
+40 PASAPTPALPADLS
-54 ATPQGTAAGQL
+54 ATPRGSAAGQL
-65 GILPYL
+65 DILPYL
-71 SAFLDTDGDM
+71 SAFLDTDGDR
-81 SVEEVATPGM
+81 SVEEVAAPGM
-91 MPSFQPLHPR
+91 LSSFRPLHPR

-114 EIPAAGTERTESLM
+114 EIPAAGPGRPAPLV

-144 DIDPLSRQTT
+144 GIDPLSRQTT
-154 WQESQAN
+154 WQEDRAN
-161 WRNLLP
+161 WRNLLC
-167 LPLPAETPQV
+167 LPLPGETPQI
-177 CFIRLDGQPPLWF
+177 CYIRLDGQPPLWF

-200 AGAPESL
+200 ADAPESL

-319 SWLGRFL
+319 SWMGRYL

-364 AGLAVLDLGTLLP
+364 AGLAVLDFGTLLP

-396 AGMSAPGREA
+396 AGMSAPGRETETAAA
-406 GTSAEPADPLA
+406 GPADPTA
-417 PGRPARNQTITDPN
+417 PDRSAQSQTITDPN
-431 LRLLDTDGNTLPLMT
+431 LRLLDTEGNTLPLMT

-457 VEAESASAT
+457 VEADSASAT

-471 EQALAAPLREIVEQ
+471 EQALAVPLRELVEQ
-485 DRQLEQ
+485 NRQLEQ
-491 CALPHD
+491 CSLPHD

-502 ENMGRRARQA
+502 EGMGRRARQA
-512 LSLLHDPAGDAAAP
+512 LRLLHDPAGDAAAP
-526 AAPAPTDTARAEKR
+526 AAPAPTDGARAATR
-540 VFDLRKTLRQAHD
+540 AFDLRRMLQKTHEH
-553 TCRPLAEKSGIALG
+553 CRALAEKSGIALG
-567 WHVPADLEQLYE
+567 WHVPSDLEQRYE
-579 GPAGELEDVLRLL
+579 GPAGDLEETLRLL
-592 LEDALRATKGGKI
+592 LEDAVRASKGGKV
-605 HFAVRRVPDS
+605 HFAVRHVPDS

-637 SASLLARIWELSSSH
+637 SAPLLARIWELSSAH

-665 SVIFTLQLHLPEAS
+665 SVIFTLQLQLPEAS
-679 DGEDLPTVL
+679 ADDLPTVL

-693 AATRHELG
+693 AATRRELG
-701 AMLRDLPCTCHET
+701 AMLRDLPCTCRET
-714 GTLAHGLAT
+714 GTLAHGLAA
-723 GARKGRT
+723 GARRGGT
-730 PAAVLLVCGPE
+730 PATVLLVCGPE
-741 ASVDAAPLLRRYHSL
+741 ASVEAAPMLRRYHGL

-770 DQSQWDALAHAGFSH
+770 DQSQWDALANAGFSH

-830 FGPAAAPQADQGMP
+830 FGPVAAPQADQGMP

-850 DDIPQQTAPAAPAAA
+850 DDMPERTVPAAQAATGG
-865 SADLPDLFAAPAA
+865 DLPDLFAAPASAGAEA
-878 AAADTAQAEPLPLTD
+878 APAAPLSLTD
-893 DMRLDM
+893 DMRRDA
-899 PAAQTARPVAD
+899 PVAPVAQTARPEAEQPLPAD
-910 AVQPEEAAPAESP
+910 DEQSGAVRAEAAEASAADDAQPVAPAPADSP
-923 VQENENAPDA
+923 VQENDAAPEA
-933 AEDIAPAPAP
+933 AEDDGPAPAP
-943 AAPDFPSVP
+943 TAPDFPSVP
-952 MPETAETNE
+952 VATMDDATT
-961 AAMPEAPVKEEEP
+961 PEAPLEEEKEE
-974 AAPAAD
+974 APAAEAPQ
-980 MTREEPLPQQE
+980 EEALPQQG
-991 TAAAAAAAP
+991 TADAAAP
-1000 ADVAAEA
+1000 ADSPAAS
-1007 LSDEMDSAEE
+1007 SDAADSTEE
-1017 AGTKAVAGAD
+1017 AVAETGAD
-1027 VTPPARDEAAAV
+1027 ADMPGPAQDEAAEV

-1050 REAAAEQA
+1050 QEVEAEQ
-1058 PPADDVQT
+1058 PLPADDRQNRDVR
-1066 GDAPTDAAEAPVSDA
+1066 ADAAEASAADDAQPVA
-1081 VQPEEAASADSPVQE
+1081 PAPADSPVQE
-1096 NENAPEAAEDV
+1096 NDAAPEAAEDDG
-1107 APAPAPAAPDFPS
+1107 PAPAP
-1120 VPVGETAET
+1120 T
-1129 NEAAMPE
+1129 
-1136 APTREEDTSVPATD
+1136 
-1150 MTQEEPLPQQE
+1150 
-1161 TADAAP
+1161 
-1167 ADVAAEALSDEM
+1167 
-1179 DSTDEAGAETVADT
+1179 
-1193 DVTPSAQD
+1193 
-1201 EAAAVPP
+1201 
-1208 SAPAFPAPAR
+1208 
-1218 EAAAEQTLPAD
+1218 
-1229 DVQTGD
+1229 
-1235 ASTDAAEAPVSD
+1235 
-1247 AVQPEE
+1247 
-1253 AASADSPVQ
+1253 
-1262 ENENAPEAA
+1262 
-1271 EDVAPAPAP
+1271 
-1280 AAPDFPS
+1280 APDFPS
-1287 VPVAEMAET
+1287 VPVAAMDD
-1296 NEAAMPEAPA
+1296 AATQEAPL
-1306 REEDTA
+1306 EEEKEEAPTA
-1312 APAAGMT
+1312 EAPQ
-1319 REEPLP
+1319 EEALP
-1325 QQETADAAPA
+1325 QQGTADAAAIPA
-1335 DVAAEALSDEMDST
+1335 DGPAASSDAADST
-1349 DEAGAETVADTDVT
+1349 EEAVAETGADADM
-1363 PSAQDEAAAVPPSAP
+1363 PSPAQDEAA
-1378 AFPAPAREAAAEQTL
+1378 
-1393 PADDVQTGDASTDA
+1393 
-1407 AEAPVS
+1407 EAPR
-1413 DAVQPEEAASA
+1413 P
-1424 DSPVQENEN
+1424 
-1433 APEAAED
+1433 
-1440 VAPAPAPAAPDFPS
+1440 
-1454 VPVAEMAETN
+1454 
-1464 EAAMPEA
+1464 
-1471 PVKEAGP
+1471 
-1478 VAPVAD
+1478 
-1484 MTREEPLPQQETAD
+1484 
-1498 AAAAAPAD
+1498 
-1506 DATGATVDEKERT
+1506 
-1519 EAPVADAQA
+1519 
-1528 ASATRAPAFPSV
+1528 APAFPSAD
-1540 EAAASPLAGGYVSP
+1540 AARPLAGGYVSP

-1571 PVDRPAPRQE
+1571 PVSRPVPRRE
-1581 ETVSAPVETV
+1581 EAASAPVETV

-1622 LITPQPRKSSSTGPG
+1622 LITPPPRKGPG
-1637 AGTQPA
+1637 SGPAAGTQPA

-1651 APQAVPGSKD
+1651 APHAVPGSKD

-1700 HTGNGQPQDKEEA
+1700 HTGSSQPRDDREEDKG
-1713 RSPQAPAATAQ
+1713 PQAPAATVQ
-1724 ERQGTPRPMPRKDA
+1724 ERQGTPRPIPKKEGPQQKSPEA
-1738 PREETPGTTADI
+1738 AAEIPTA
-1750 PATTNPWIERRA
+1750 ANPWIERRTAPRPA
-1762 ASRPV
+1762 AP
-1767 APTPR
+1767 APR
-1772 MPVPPMPQ
+1772 VPVPPMPQ

-1870 RISMGS
+1870 RISLGS

>member
-485 DRQLEQ
+485 NRQLEQ

-512 LSLLHDPAGDAAAP
+512 LNLLHDPAGDAAAP
-526 AAPAPTDTARAEKR
+526 AAPAPADTARAEKR

-878 AAADTAQAEPLPLTD
+878 AAADTAQTEPLPLTD
-893 DMRLDM
+893 DMRLDT

-910 AVQPEEAAPAESP
+910 AVQPEEAASAESP
-923 VQENENAPDA
+923 VQENENSPDA
-933 AEDIAPAPAP
+933 AEDVAPAPAP

-952 MPETAETNE
+952 VAETAETNE
-961 AAMPEAPVKEEEP
+961 AAMPEAPVKEEGP

-991 TAAAAAAAP
+991 TADAGTP
-1000 ADVAAEA
+1000 ADTAAEA

-1017 AGTKAVAGAD
+1017 AGTKAVADTD
-1027 VTPPARDEAAAV
+1027 VPSPARDEAAAV
-1039 SPSAPAFPAPA
+1039 PPSAPAFPAPA

-1058 PPADDVQT
+1058 LPADDVQT

-1096 NENAPEAAEDV
+1096 
-1107 APAPAPAAPDFPS
+1107 S
-1120 VPVGETAET
+1120 
-1129 NEAAMPE
+1129 
-1136 APTREEDTSVPATD
+1136 
-1150 MTQEEPLPQQE
+1150 
-1161 TADAAP
+1161 
-1167 ADVAAEALSDEM
+1167 
-1179 DSTDEAGAETVADT
+1179 
-1193 DVTPSAQD
+1193 
-1201 EAAAVPP
+1201 
-1208 SAPAFPAPAR
+1208 
-1218 EAAAEQTLPAD
+1218 
-1229 DVQTGD
+1229 
-1235 ASTDAAEAPVSD
+1235 
-1247 AVQPEE
+1247 
-1253 AASADSPVQ
+1253 
-1262 ENENAPEAA
+1262 ENAPEAA

-1287 VPVAEMAET
+1287 VPVAETAET
-1296 NEAAMPEAPA
+1296 NEAAMPEAPT
-1306 REEDTA
+1306 REEDTSV
-1312 APAAGMT
+1312 PAADMT

-1325 QQETADAAPA
+1325 QQETADAGAPA
-1335 DVAAEALSDEMDST
+1335 DAAADTLSDEMDST
-1349 DEAGAETVADTDVT
+1349 EEAGAKAVADADV
-1363 PSAQDEAAAVPPSAP
+1363 PSPARDEAAAVSPSAP
-1378 AFPAPAREAAAEQTL
+1378 AFPAPARETAAEQTL
-1393 PADDVQTGDASTDA
+1393 PADDVQTGDVRTDA
-1407 AEAPVS
+1407 DEAPVS
-1413 DAVQPEEAASA
+1413 DAVQPEEAAPA

-1440 VAPAPAPAAPDFPS
+1440 VAPPPAPAAPDFPS
-1454 VPVAEMAETN
+1454 VPMAETAETS

-1478 VAPVAD
+1478 AAPAAD
-1484 MTREEPLPQQETAD
+1484 MTREEPLPQQEAAD

-1506 DATGATVDEKERT
+1506 AATGATVDEKERT

-1528 ASATRAPAFPSV
+1528 AAATRAPAFPSV
-1540 EAAASPLAGGYVSP
+1540 EAVASPLAGGYVSP

-1571 PVDRPAPRQE
+1571 PVNRPAPRQE

-1622 LITPQPRKSSSTGPG
+1622 LITPQPRKSSSTGPA

-1651 APQAVPGSKD
+1651 TPQAVPGSKD

-1750 PATTNPWIERRA
+1750 PATTNPWIERRT

>member
-485 DRQLEQ
+485 NRQLEQ

-526 AAPAPTDTARAEKR
+526 AAPAPADTARAEKR

-693 AATRHELG
+693 AATRRELG

-714 GTLAHGLAT
+714 GTLAHGLAA

-865 SADLPDLFAAPAA
+865 SADLPDLFAAPAT
-878 AAADTAQAEPLPLTD
+878 AAADTAQTDPLPLTD
-893 DMRLDM
+893 DMRLDT

-910 AVQPEEAAPAESP
+910 AVQPEEAASADSP
-923 VQENENAPDA
+923 VQKNENSPEA
-933 AEDIAPAPAP
+933 AEDVAPATAP

-952 MPETAETNE
+952 VAETAETNE
-961 AAMPEAPVKEEEP
+961 AAMPEAPVKEAGP
-974 AAPAAD
+974 AAPAAG
-980 MTREEPLPQQE
+980 M
-991 TAAAAAAAP
+991 A
-1000 ADVAAEA
+1000 
-1007 LSDEMDSAEE
+1007 
-1017 AGTKAVAGAD
+1017 
-1027 VTPPARDEAAAV
+1027 
-1039 SPSAPAFPAPA
+1039 
-1050 REAAAEQA
+1050 
-1058 PPADDVQT
+1058 
-1066 GDAPTDAAEAPVSDA
+1066 
-1081 VQPEEAASADSPVQE
+1081 
-1096 NENAPEAAEDV
+1096 
-1107 APAPAPAAPDFPS
+1107 
-1120 VPVGETAET
+1120 
-1129 NEAAMPE
+1129 
-1136 APTREEDTSVPATD
+1136 
-1150 MTQEEPLPQQE
+1150 QEEPLPQQE
-1161 TADAAP
+1161 TADAGAP
-1167 ADVAAEALSDEM
+1167 ADTAAEALSDEM
-1179 DSTDEAGAETVADT
+1179 DSTDEAGTKAMADT
-1193 DVTPSAQD
+1193 DVTPPAQD

-1235 ASTDAAEAPVSD
+1235 APTDAAEAPMSD

-1262 ENENAPEAA
+1262 E
-1271 EDVAPAPAP
+1271 
-1280 AAPDFPS
+1280 S
-1287 VPVAEMAET
+1287 
-1296 NEAAMPEAPA
+1296 
-1306 REEDTA
+1306 
-1312 APAAGMT
+1312 
-1319 REEPLP
+1319 
-1325 QQETADAAPA
+1325 
-1335 DVAAEALSDEMDST
+1335 
-1349 DEAGAETVADTDVT
+1349 
-1363 PSAQDEAAAVPPSAP
+1363 
-1378 AFPAPAREAAAEQTL
+1378 
-1393 PADDVQTGDASTDA
+1393 
-1407 AEAPVS
+1407 
-1413 DAVQPEEAASA
+1413 
-1424 DSPVQENEN
+1424 EN

-1478 VAPVAD
+1478 VAPAAD

-1506 DATGATVDEKERT
+1506 VATGATVDEKERT

-1750 PATTNPWIERRA
+1750 PATTHPWIERRT

>member
-526 AAPAPTDTARAEKR
+526 AAPAPADTARAEKR

-579 GPAGELEDVLRLL
+579 GPAGDLEDVLRLL

-693 AATRHELG
+693 AATRRELG

-714 GTLAHGLAT
+714 GPLAHGLAA
-723 GARKGRT
+723 GARKGRS

-878 AAADTAQAEPLPLTD
+878 AAADTAQTEPLPLTD
-893 DMRLDM
+893 DMRLDT
-899 PAAQTARPVAD
+899 PAAQTARPVVD
-910 AVQPEEAAPAESP
+910 AVQPEEAASTDSP
-923 VQENENAPDA
+923 VQENENAPEA
-933 AEDIAPAPAP
+933 VEDVAPAPAP
-943 AAPDFPSVP
+943 AAPNFPSVP

-961 AAMPEAPVKEEEP
+961 AAMPEAPVKEEGP

-980 MTREEPLPQQE
+980 MTQ
-991 TAAAAAAAP
+991 
-1000 ADVAAEA
+1000 
-1007 LSDEMDSAEE
+1007 
-1017 AGTKAVAGAD
+1017 
-1027 VTPPARDEAAAV
+1027 
-1039 SPSAPAFPAPA
+1039 
-1050 REAAAEQA
+1050 
-1058 PPADDVQT
+1058 
-1066 GDAPTDAAEAPVSDA
+1066 
-1081 VQPEEAASADSPVQE
+1081 
-1096 NENAPEAAEDV
+1096 
-1107 APAPAPAAPDFPS
+1107 
-1120 VPVGETAET
+1120 
-1129 NEAAMPE
+1129 
-1136 APTREEDTSVPATD
+1136 
-1150 MTQEEPLPQQE
+1150 
-1161 TADAAP
+1161 
-1167 ADVAAEALSDEM
+1167 
-1179 DSTDEAGAETVADT
+1179 
-1193 DVTPSAQD
+1193 
-1201 EAAAVPP
+1201 
-1208 SAPAFPAPAR
+1208 
-1218 EAAAEQTLPAD
+1218 
-1229 DVQTGD
+1229 
-1235 ASTDAAEAPVSD
+1235 
-1247 AVQPEE
+1247 
-1253 AASADSPVQ
+1253 
-1262 ENENAPEAA
+1262 
-1271 EDVAPAPAP
+1271 
-1280 AAPDFPS
+1280 
-1287 VPVAEMAET
+1287 
-1296 NEAAMPEAPA
+1296 
-1306 REEDTA
+1306 
-1312 APAAGMT
+1312 
-1319 REEPLP
+1319 
-1325 QQETADAAPA
+1325 
-1335 DVAAEALSDEMDST
+1335 
-1349 DEAGAETVADTDVT
+1349 
-1363 PSAQDEAAAVPPSAP
+1363 
-1378 AFPAPAREAAAEQTL
+1378 
-1393 PADDVQTGDASTDA
+1393 
-1407 AEAPVS
+1407 
-1413 DAVQPEEAASA
+1413 
-1424 DSPVQENEN
+1424 
-1433 APEAAED
+1433 
-1440 VAPAPAPAAPDFPS
+1440 
-1454 VPVAEMAETN
+1454 
-1464 EAAMPEA
+1464 
-1471 PVKEAGP
+1471 
-1478 VAPVAD
+1478 
-1484 MTREEPLPQQETAD
+1484 EEPLPQQETAD

-1506 DATGATVDEKERT
+1506 VATGATVDEKERT

-1750 PATTNPWIERRA
+1750 PATTHPWIERRT

>member
-526 AAPAPTDTARAEKR
+526 AAPAPADTARAEKR

-693 AATRHELG
+693 AATRRELG

-714 GTLAHGLAT
+714 GTLAHGLAA

-878 AAADTAQAEPLPLTD
+878 AAADTAQTEPLPLTD
-893 DMRLDM
+893 DMRLDT
-899 PAAQTARPVAD
+899 PAAQTARPVVD
-910 AVQPEEAAPAESP
+910 AVQPEEAASTDSP
-923 VQENENAPDA
+923 VQENENAPEA
-933 AEDIAPAPAP
+933 VEDVAPAPAP

-961 AAMPEAPVKEEEP
+961 AAMPEAPVKEEGP
-974 AAPAAD
+974 AAPAA
-980 MTREEPLPQQE
+980 
-991 TAAAAAAAP
+991 
-1000 ADVAAEA
+1000 
-1007 LSDEMDSAEE
+1007 
-1017 AGTKAVAGAD
+1017 
-1027 VTPPARDEAAAV
+1027 
-1039 SPSAPAFPAPA
+1039 
-1050 REAAAEQA
+1050 
-1058 PPADDVQT
+1058 
-1066 GDAPTDAAEAPVSDA
+1066 
-1081 VQPEEAASADSPVQE
+1081 
-1096 NENAPEAAEDV
+1096 
-1107 APAPAPAAPDFPS
+1107 
-1120 VPVGETAET
+1120 
-1129 NEAAMPE
+1129 
-1136 APTREEDTSVPATD
+1136 D

-1161 TADAAP
+1161 TADAAAAAP
-1167 ADVAAEALSDEM
+1167 ADDAAEALSDEM

-1253 AASADSPVQ
+1253 AAPADSPVQ

-1287 VPVAEMAET
+1287 VPVAET
-1296 NEAAMPEAPA
+1296 
-1306 REEDTA
+1306 
-1312 APAAGMT
+1312 
-1319 REEPLP
+1319 
-1325 QQETADAAPA
+1325 
-1335 DVAAEALSDEMDST
+1335 
-1349 DEAGAETVADTDVT
+1349 
-1363 PSAQDEAAAVPPSAP
+1363 
-1378 AFPAPAREAAAEQTL
+1378 
-1393 PADDVQTGDASTDA
+1393 
-1407 AEAPVS
+1407 
-1413 DAVQPEEAASA
+1413 
-1424 DSPVQENEN
+1424 
-1433 APEAAED
+1433 
-1440 VAPAPAPAAPDFPS
+1440 
-1454 VPVAEMAETN
+1454 AETN

-1478 VAPVAD
+1478 VAPAAD

-1506 DATGATVDEKERT
+1506 VATGATVDEKERT

-1688 AANTLMRFLSRF
+1688 AADTLMRFLSRF

-1750 PATTNPWIERRA
+1750 PATTHPWIERRT

>member
-1 MTYPLLPLQAGSR
+1 MTYPLLPLQAGFR

-81 SVEEVATPGM
+81 SVEEVATPVM

-526 AAPAPTDTARAEKR
+526 AAPAPADTARAEKR

-679 DGEDLPTVL
+679 DDEDLPTVL

-693 AATRHELG
+693 AATRRELG

-714 GTLAHGLAT
+714 GTLAHGLAA

-878 AAADTAQAEPLPLTD
+878 AAADTAQTEPLPLTD
-893 DMRLDM
+893 DMRLDT

-910 AVQPEEAAPAESP
+910 AVQPEEAASADSP

-952 MPETAETNE
+952 VAETAETND

-991 TAAAAAAAP
+991 TADAAP

-1007 LSDEMDSAEE
+1007 LSDEMDSTEE
-1017 AGTKAVAGAD
+1017 AGAKAMTDTD
-1027 VTPPARDEAAAV
+1027 VPSPARDETAAV

-1050 REAAAEQA
+1050 RETAAEQTL
-1058 PPADDVQT
+1058 PADDVQT
-1066 GDAPTDAAEAPVSDA
+1066 GDVRTDADEAPVSDA
-1081 VQPEEAASADSPVQE
+1081 VQPEEAAPADSPVQE

-1107 APAPAPAAPDFPS
+1107 APPPAPAAPDFPS
-1120 VPVGETAET
+1120 VPMAETAET
-1129 NEAAMPE
+1129 
-1136 APTREEDTSVPATD
+1136 S
-1150 MTQEEPLPQQE
+1150 
-1161 TADAAP
+1161 
-1167 ADVAAEALSDEM
+1167 
-1179 DSTDEAGAETVADT
+1179 
-1193 DVTPSAQD
+1193 
-1201 EAAAVPP
+1201 
-1208 SAPAFPAPAR
+1208 
-1218 EAAAEQTLPAD
+1218 
-1229 DVQTGD
+1229 
-1235 ASTDAAEAPVSD
+1235 
-1247 AVQPEE
+1247 
-1253 AASADSPVQ
+1253 
-1262 ENENAPEAA
+1262 
-1271 EDVAPAPAP
+1271 
-1280 AAPDFPS
+1280 
-1287 VPVAEMAET
+1287 
-1296 NEAAMPEAPA
+1296 
-1306 REEDTA
+1306 
-1312 APAAGMT
+1312 
-1319 REEPLP
+1319 
-1325 QQETADAAPA
+1325 
-1335 DVAAEALSDEMDST
+1335 
-1349 DEAGAETVADTDVT
+1349 
-1363 PSAQDEAAAVPPSAP
+1363 
-1378 AFPAPAREAAAEQTL
+1378 
-1393 PADDVQTGDASTDA
+1393 
-1407 AEAPVS
+1407 
-1413 DAVQPEEAASA
+1413 
-1424 DSPVQENEN
+1424 
-1433 APEAAED
+1433 
-1440 VAPAPAPAAPDFPS
+1440 
-1454 VPVAEMAETN
+1454 

-1478 VAPVAD
+1478 AAPAAD
-1484 MTREEPLPQQETAD
+1484 MTREEPLPQQEAAD

-1581 ETVSAPVETV
+1581 EAVSAPVETV

-1622 LITPQPRKSSSTGPG
+1622 LITPQPRKSSSTGPA

-1651 APQAVPGSKD
+1651 TPQAVPGSKD

-1750 PATTNPWIERRA
+1750 PATTNPWIERRT

>member
-1 MTYPLLPLQAGSR
+1 
-14 RLALIVIPLLLVLS
+14 
-28 LAATCP
+28 
-34 AVPTPP
+34 
-40 PAPAPTPALPVSLS
+40 
-54 ATPQGTAAGQL
+54 
-65 GILPYL
+65 
-71 SAFLDTDGDM
+71 
-81 SVEEVATPGM
+81 
-91 MPSFQPLHPR
+91 
-101 TLPRSSGVTWLRL
+101 
-114 EIPAAGTERTESLM
+114 
-128 LDLGQ
+128 
-133 GVPAGAVLYTP
+133 
-144 DIDPLSRQTT
+144 
-154 WQESQAN
+154 
-161 WRNLLP
+161 
-167 LPLPAETPQV
+167 
-177 CFIRLDGQPPLWF
+177 
-190 APTLRSLDNL
+190 
-200 AGAPESL
+200 
-207 LGPGV
+207 
-212 MLALAVVMLLALL
+212 
-225 RGITERGQ
+225 
-233 WRFWTALYV
+233 
-242 GAALTHAVLGGPDLG
+242 
-257 AGNITPADAV
+257 
-267 SAMAPGLALMFLA
+267 
-280 HLARHLMQTASH
+280 
-292 SRLLDIQ
+292 
-299 YLLLSLPGAV
+299 
-309 LALLPLWPDF
+309 
-319 SWLGRFL
+319 
-326 PLWPMLALIFV
+326 
-337 PTTLGAWLMGVPG
+337 
-350 ARRFL
+350 
-355 LGCLVAALG
+355 
-364 AGLAVLDLGTLLP
+364 
-377 PFVQGTLPLW
+377 
-387 GTALSALII
+387 
-396 AGMSAPGREA
+396 
-406 GTSAEPADPLA
+406 
-417 PGRPARNQTITDPN
+417 
-431 LRLLDTDGNTLPLMT
+431 
-446 GLSQPAPAPAT
+446 
-457 VEAESASAT
+457 
-466 AIRRL
+466 
-471 EQALAAPLREIVEQ
+471 
-485 DRQLEQ
+485 
-491 CALPHD
+491 
-497 VRSRV
+497 
-502 ENMGRRARQA
+502 MGRRARQA

-526 AAPAPTDTARAEKR
+526 AAPAPADTARAEKR

-693 AATRHELG
+693 AATRRELG

-714 GTLAHGLAT
+714 GTLAHGLAA

-878 AAADTAQAEPLPLTD
+878 AAADTAQTEPLPLTD
-893 DMRLDM
+893 DMRLDT
-899 PAAQTARPVAD
+899 PAAQTARPVVD
-910 AVQPEEAAPAESP
+910 AVQPEEAASTDSP
-923 VQENENAPDA
+923 VQENENAPEA
-933 AEDIAPAPAP
+933 VEDVAPAPAP

-961 AAMPEAPVKEEEP
+961 AAMPEAPVKEEGP
-974 AAPAAD
+974 AAPAA
-980 MTREEPLPQQE
+980 
-991 TAAAAAAAP
+991 
-1000 ADVAAEA
+1000 
-1007 LSDEMDSAEE
+1007 
-1017 AGTKAVAGAD
+1017 
-1027 VTPPARDEAAAV
+1027 
-1039 SPSAPAFPAPA
+1039 
-1050 REAAAEQA
+1050 
-1058 PPADDVQT
+1058 
-1066 GDAPTDAAEAPVSDA
+1066 
-1081 VQPEEAASADSPVQE
+1081 
-1096 NENAPEAAEDV
+1096 
-1107 APAPAPAAPDFPS
+1107 
-1120 VPVGETAET
+1120 
-1129 NEAAMPE
+1129 
-1136 APTREEDTSVPATD
+1136 D

-1161 TADAAP
+1161 TADAAAAAP
-1167 ADVAAEALSDEM
+1167 ADDAAETLSDEM

-1235 ASTDAAEAPVSD
+1235 APTDAAEAPMSD

-1262 ENENAPEAA
+1262 E
-1271 EDVAPAPAP
+1271 
-1280 AAPDFPS
+1280 S
-1287 VPVAEMAET
+1287 
-1296 NEAAMPEAPA
+1296 
-1306 REEDTA
+1306 
-1312 APAAGMT
+1312 
-1319 REEPLP
+1319 
-1325 QQETADAAPA
+1325 
-1335 DVAAEALSDEMDST
+1335 
-1349 DEAGAETVADTDVT
+1349 
-1363 PSAQDEAAAVPPSAP
+1363 
-1378 AFPAPAREAAAEQTL
+1378 
-1393 PADDVQTGDASTDA
+1393 
-1407 AEAPVS
+1407 
-1413 DAVQPEEAASA
+1413 
-1424 DSPVQENEN
+1424 EN

>member
-485 DRQLEQ
+485 NRQLEQ

-512 LSLLHDPAGDAAAP
+512 LSLLHDPAGDAPAP
-526 AAPAPTDTARAEKR
+526 AAPAPADTARAEKR

-714 GTLAHGLAT
+714 GTLAHGLAA

-878 AAADTAQAEPLPLTD
+878 AAADTAQAEPLTLTD
-893 DMRLDM
+893 DMRLDT

-910 AVQPEEAAPAESP
+910 AVQPEEAASADSP
-923 VQENENAPDA
+923 VQENENSPEA
-933 AEDIAPAPAP
+933 AEDVAPVPAP

-952 MPETAETNE
+952 VAETAETND
-961 AAMPEAPVKEEEP
+961 AAMPEAPVKEEGP

-991 TAAAAAAAP
+991 TADADAP
-1000 ADVAAEA
+1000 ADDAAET
-1007 LSDEMDSAEE
+1007 LSDEMDSTEE
-1017 AGTKAVAGAD
+1017 AGAKAMADAD
-1027 VTPPARDEAAAV
+1027 VTPPAQDEAAAV

-1058 PPADDVQT
+1058 LPADDVQT

-1096 NENAPEAAEDV
+1096 NENAPDAAEDV
-1107 APAPAPAAPDFPS
+1107 APAPAPTAPDFPS
-1120 VPVGETAET
+1120 VPMAETAET
-1129 NEAAMPE
+1129 NDAAMPE
-1136 APTREEDTSVPATD
+1136 APVKEEEPAAPAAD
-1150 MTQEEPLPQQE
+1150 MTREEPLPQQE
-1161 TADAAP
+1161 TAAAAAAP
-1167 ADVAAEALSDEM
+1167 ADAAAEALSDEM
-1179 DSTDEAGAETVADT
+1179 DSTDEAGVETVADT
-1193 DVTPSAQD
+1193 DVTPPAQD

-1218 EAAAEQTLPAD
+1218 ETAAEQTLPAD

-1235 ASTDAAEAPVSD
+1235 APTDAAKAPVSD
-1247 AVQPEE
+1247 AAQPEE
-1253 AASADSPVQ
+1253 AAPADSPVQ

-1296 NEAAMPEAPA
+1296 NEAAMPE
-1306 REEDTA
+1306 T
-1312 APAAGMT
+1312 
-1319 REEPLP
+1319 
-1325 QQETADAAPA
+1325 
-1335 DVAAEALSDEMDST
+1335 
-1349 DEAGAETVADTDVT
+1349 
-1363 PSAQDEAAAVPPSAP
+1363 
-1378 AFPAPAREAAAEQTL
+1378 
-1393 PADDVQTGDASTDA
+1393 
-1407 AEAPVS
+1407 
-1413 DAVQPEEAASA
+1413 
-1424 DSPVQENEN
+1424 
-1433 APEAAED
+1433 
-1440 VAPAPAPAAPDFPS
+1440 
-1454 VPVAEMAETN
+1454 
-1464 EAAMPEA
+1464 

-1478 VAPVAD
+1478 AAPAAD
-1484 MTREEPLPQQETAD
+1484 MTREEPLSQQETAD

-1506 DATGATVDEKERT
+1506 VATGATVDEKERT

-1528 ASATRAPAFPSV
+1528 SATRAPAFPSV
-1540 EAAASPLAGGYVSP
+1540 EAVASPIAGGYVSP

-1622 LITPQPRKSSSTGPG
+1622 LITPQPRKSSSTGPA

-1713 RSPQAPAATAQ
+1713 RSPQASAATAQ

-1750 PATTNPWIERRA
+1750 PATTNPWIERRT

>member
-1 MTYPLLPLQAGSR
+1 MTYPLLPLQAGFR

-466 AIRRL
+466 AIRCL

-485 DRQLEQ
+485 IHQLEQ
-491 CALPHD
+491 GSLPHD

-502 ENMGRRARQA
+502 ESMGRRAQQA
-512 LSLLHDPAGDAAAP
+512 LRLLHDPAGDAAAP
-526 AAPAPTDTARAEKR
+526 AAPAPADTARAEKR

-878 AAADTAQAEPLPLTD
+878 AAADTAQTEPLPLTD
-893 DMRLDM
+893 DMRLDT

-910 AVQPEEAAPAESP
+910 AVQPEEAA
-923 VQENENAPDA
+923 
-933 AEDIAPAPAP
+933 
-943 AAPDFPSVP
+943 
-952 MPETAETNE
+952 
-961 AAMPEAPVKEEEP
+961 
-974 AAPAAD
+974 
-980 MTREEPLPQQE
+980 
-991 TAAAAAAAP
+991 
-1000 ADVAAEA
+1000 
-1007 LSDEMDSAEE
+1007 SAE
-1017 AGTKAVAGAD
+1017 
-1027 VTPPARDEAAAV
+1027 
-1039 SPSAPAFPAPA
+1039 
-1050 REAAAEQA
+1050 
-1058 PPADDVQT
+1058 
-1066 GDAPTDAAEAPVSDA
+1066 
-1081 VQPEEAASADSPVQE
+1081 SPVQE

-1120 VPVGETAET
+1120 VPMPETAET
-1129 NEAAMPE
+1129 NEAAI
-1136 APTREEDTSVPATD
+1136 
-1150 MTQEEPLPQQE
+1150 
-1161 TADAAP
+1161 
-1167 ADVAAEALSDEM
+1167 
-1179 DSTDEAGAETVADT
+1179 
-1193 DVTPSAQD
+1193 
-1201 EAAAVPP
+1201 
-1208 SAPAFPAPAR
+1208 
-1218 EAAAEQTLPAD
+1218 
-1229 DVQTGD
+1229 
-1235 ASTDAAEAPVSD
+1235 
-1247 AVQPEE
+1247 
-1253 AASADSPVQ
+1253 
-1262 ENENAPEAA
+1262 
-1271 EDVAPAPAP
+1271 
-1280 AAPDFPS
+1280 
-1287 VPVAEMAET
+1287 
-1296 NEAAMPEAPA
+1296 
-1306 REEDTA
+1306 
-1312 APAAGMT
+1312 
-1319 REEPLP
+1319 
-1325 QQETADAAPA
+1325 
-1335 DVAAEALSDEMDST
+1335 
-1349 DEAGAETVADTDVT
+1349 
-1363 PSAQDEAAAVPPSAP
+1363 
-1378 AFPAPAREAAAEQTL
+1378 
-1393 PADDVQTGDASTDA
+1393 
-1407 AEAPVS
+1407 
-1413 DAVQPEEAASA
+1413 
-1424 DSPVQENEN
+1424 
-1433 APEAAED
+1433 
-1440 VAPAPAPAAPDFPS
+1440 
-1454 VPVAEMAETN
+1454 
-1464 EAAMPEA
+1464 PEA
-1471 PVKEAGP
+1471 PVKEEVPA
-1478 VAPVAD
+1478 APAAD

-1498 AAAAAPAD
+1498 AAAAASAD

-1581 ETVSAPVETV
+1581 EAVSAPVETV

-1622 LITPQPRKSSSTGPG
+1622 LITPQPRKSSSTGPA

-1651 APQAVPGSKD
+1651 TPQAVPGSKD

-1713 RSPQAPAATAQ
+1713 RSPQTPAATAQ

-1750 PATTNPWIERRA
+1750 PATTNPWIERRT

>member
-1 MTYPLLPLQAGSR
+1 M
-14 RLALIVIPLLLVLS
+14 
-28 LAATCP
+28 
-34 AVPTPP
+34 
-40 PAPAPTPALPVSLS
+40 
-54 ATPQGTAAGQL
+54 
-65 GILPYL
+65 
-71 SAFLDTDGDM
+71 
-81 SVEEVATPGM
+81 
-91 MPSFQPLHPR
+91 
-101 TLPRSSGVTWLRL
+101 
-114 EIPAAGTERTESLM
+114 
-128 LDLGQ
+128 
-133 GVPAGAVLYTP
+133 
-144 DIDPLSRQTT
+144 
-154 WQESQAN
+154 
-161 WRNLLP
+161 
-167 LPLPAETPQV
+167 
-177 CFIRLDGQPPLWF
+177 
-190 APTLRSLDNL
+190 
-200 AGAPESL
+200 
-207 LGPGV
+207 
-212 MLALAVVMLLALL
+212 
-225 RGITERGQ
+225 
-233 WRFWTALYV
+233 
-242 GAALTHAVLGGPDLG
+242 
-257 AGNITPADAV
+257 
-267 SAMAPGLALMFLA
+267 
-280 HLARHLMQTASH
+280 
-292 SRLLDIQ
+292 
-299 YLLLSLPGAV
+299 
-309 LALLPLWPDF
+309 
-319 SWLGRFL
+319 
-326 PLWPMLALIFV
+326 
-337 PTTLGAWLMGVPG
+337 
-350 ARRFL
+350 
-355 LGCLVAALG
+355 
-364 AGLAVLDLGTLLP
+364 
-377 PFVQGTLPLW
+377 
-387 GTALSALII
+387 
-396 AGMSAPGREA
+396 
-406 GTSAEPADPLA
+406 
-417 PGRPARNQTITDPN
+417 
-431 LRLLDTDGNTLPLMT
+431 
-446 GLSQPAPAPAT
+446 
-457 VEAESASAT
+457 
-466 AIRRL
+466 
-471 EQALAAPLREIVEQ
+471 
-485 DRQLEQ
+485 
-491 CALPHD
+491 
-497 VRSRV
+497 
-502 ENMGRRARQA
+502 
-512 LSLLHDPAGDAAAP
+512 
-526 AAPAPTDTARAEKR
+526 
-540 VFDLRKTLRQAHD
+540 
-553 TCRPLAEKSGIALG
+553 
-567 WHVPADLEQLYE
+567 
-579 GPAGELEDVLRLL
+579 
-592 LEDALRATKGGKI
+592 
-605 HFAVRRVPDS
+605 RRVPDS

-693 AATRHELG
+693 AATRRELG

-714 GTLAHGLAT
+714 GTLAHGLAA

-878 AAADTAQAEPLPLTD
+878 AAADTAQTEPLPLTD
-893 DMRLDM
+893 DMRLDT

-910 AVQPEEAAPAESP
+910 AVQPEEAA
-923 VQENENAPDA
+923 
-933 AEDIAPAPAP
+933 
-943 AAPDFPSVP
+943 
-952 MPETAETNE
+952 
-961 AAMPEAPVKEEEP
+961 
-974 AAPAAD
+974 
-980 MTREEPLPQQE
+980 
-991 TAAAAAAAP
+991 
-1000 ADVAAEA
+1000 
-1007 LSDEMDSAEE
+1007 SAE
-1017 AGTKAVAGAD
+1017 
-1027 VTPPARDEAAAV
+1027 
-1039 SPSAPAFPAPA
+1039 
-1050 REAAAEQA
+1050 
-1058 PPADDVQT
+1058 
-1066 GDAPTDAAEAPVSDA
+1066 
-1081 VQPEEAASADSPVQE
+1081 
-1096 NENAPEAAEDV
+1096 
-1107 APAPAPAAPDFPS
+1107 
-1120 VPVGETAET
+1120 
-1129 NEAAMPE
+1129 
-1136 APTREEDTSVPATD
+1136 
-1150 MTQEEPLPQQE
+1150 
-1161 TADAAP
+1161 
-1167 ADVAAEALSDEM
+1167 
-1179 DSTDEAGAETVADT
+1179 
-1193 DVTPSAQD
+1193 
-1201 EAAAVPP
+1201 
-1208 SAPAFPAPAR
+1208 
-1218 EAAAEQTLPAD
+1218 
-1229 DVQTGD
+1229 
-1235 ASTDAAEAPVSD
+1235 
-1247 AVQPEE
+1247 
-1253 AASADSPVQ
+1253 SPVQ

-1287 VPVAEMAET
+1287 VPVAETAET
-1296 NEAAMPEAPA
+1296 N
-1306 REEDTA
+1306 D
-1312 APAAGMT
+1312 
-1319 REEPLP
+1319 
-1325 QQETADAAPA
+1325 
-1335 DVAAEALSDEMDST
+1335 
-1349 DEAGAETVADTDVT
+1349 
-1363 PSAQDEAAAVPPSAP
+1363 
-1378 AFPAPAREAAAEQTL
+1378 
-1393 PADDVQTGDASTDA
+1393 
-1407 AEAPVS
+1407 
-1413 DAVQPEEAASA
+1413 
-1424 DSPVQENEN
+1424 
-1433 APEAAED
+1433 
-1440 VAPAPAPAAPDFPS
+1440 
-1454 VPVAEMAETN
+1454 
-1464 EAAMPEA
+1464 AAMPEA
-1471 PVKEAGP
+1471 PVKGEGP
-1478 VAPVAD
+1478 AAPAAD

-1622 LITPQPRKSSSTGPG
+1622 LITPQPRKSSSTGPA

-1651 APQAVPGSKD
+1651 TPQAVPGSKD

-1713 RSPQAPAATAQ
+1713 RSPQTPAATAQ

-1750 PATTNPWIERRA
+1750 PATTNPWIERRT

>member
-1 MTYPLLPLQAGSR
+1 MTYPLLPVQAACR
-14 RLALIVIPLLLVLS
+14 KLALIVIPLLLVLS

-40 PAPAPTPALPVSLS
+40 PVPAPTPALPASLS
-54 ATPQGTAAGQL
+54 AAPQASATGQL

-81 SVEEVATPGM
+81 SVEEVAAPGM
-91 MPSFQPLHPR
+91 MASFQPLHPR
-101 TLPRSSGVTWLRL
+101 ALPRSSGVTWLRL
-114 EIPAAGTERTESLM
+114 EIPAAGTARAESLM

-200 AGAPESL
+200 ASAPESL

-280 HLARHLMQTASH
+280 HLARHLMQTPSH

-319 SWLGRFL
+319 SWMGRFL

-396 AGMSAPGREA
+396 AGMSAPGRET
-406 GTSAEPADPLA
+406 GSSAEAADPLA
-417 PGRPARNQTITDPN
+417 PGRPAQNQTITDPN

-485 DRQLEQ
+485 NRQLEQ

-497 VRSRV
+497 ARSRV
-502 ENMGRRARQA
+502 ESMGRRARQA
-512 LSLLHDPAGDAAAP
+512 LRLLHDPAGETAAP
-526 AAPAPTDTARAEKR
+526 ATPAPTETARAEKR
-540 VFDLRKTLRQAHD
+540 VFDLRKTLRQTHE
-553 TCRPLAEKSGIALG
+553 TCRTLAEKAGITLG

-579 GPAGELEDVLRLL
+579 GPAGDLEDVLRLL
-592 LEDALRATKGGKI
+592 LEDAVRASKGGKI

-615 KHPGHLLFQVRDT
+615 KNPGHLLFQVRDT

-679 DGEDLPTVL
+679 DDEELPTVL

-693 AATRHELG
+693 AATRRELG

-714 GTLAHGLAT
+714 GTLAHGLAA

-730 PAAVLLVCGPE
+730 PAAVLLICGPE
-741 ASVDAAPLLRRYHSL
+741 ASVEAAPLLRRYHSL

-785 ALTLPVSEDALRETV
+785 ALTLPVAEDALRETV

-818 ETRQA
+818 ESRQA
-823 DAPLPDL
+823 EAPLPDL
-830 FGPAAAPQADQGMP
+830 FGPAPAPQADQGMP

-850 DDIPQQTAPAAPAAA
+850 DDVPQQTAPAAPAAT
-865 SADLPDLFAAPAA
+865 SGDLPDLFAAPAA
-878 AAADTAQAEPLPLTD
+878 AVADAAPAAPLTLTD
-893 DMRLDM
+893 DMRLDA
-899 PAAQTARPVAD
+899 PAAQPVAD
-910 AVQPEEAAPAESP
+910 AAQPVEPAATDSP
-923 VQENENAPDA
+923 VQEKENASA
-933 AEDIAPAPAP
+933 ATADDVP
-943 AAPDFPSVP
+943 AAPTAPAFPSVP
-952 MPETAETNE
+952 VAETP
-961 AAMPEAPVKEEEP
+961 ADAMPEAPVEAKEEAAAPANETAQDEEEP
-974 AAPAAD
+974 RQETTADAAPATPADGPDKADEAPAARADDAEKPVAAAPASTDVTSPVQEESAAAAPLSAPASPVQEAEAEQPLPSDDARADAAEAPAAD
-980 MTREEPLPQQE
+980 DAQPVEPAATDSPVQESEKVSDATADEVPAAPTAPAFPSVPVTETPADAMPETPVKEKEE
-991 TAAAAAAAP
+991 AAAP
-1000 ADVAAEA
+1000 ADETSQDKEEARQETTADAAPAAPVDGPDEA
-1007 LSDEMDSAEE
+1007 DEAPAARADDAEE
-1017 AGTKAVAGAD
+1017 SVTAAPAPAD
-1027 VTPPARDEAAAV
+1027 VASPVQEGSAAA
-1039 SPSAPAFPAPA
+1039 PLSAPATPAQ
-1050 REAAAEQA
+1050 EAEAEQ
-1058 PPADDVQT
+1058 PLPSDD
-1066 GDAPTDAAEAPVSDA
+1066 ARAEAPVADTA
-1081 VQPEEAASADSPVQE
+1081 QPAEPAATDSPVQE
-1096 NENAPEAAEDV
+1096 NENASDATADEV
-1107 APAPAPAAPDFPS
+1107 PAAP
-1120 VPVGETAET
+1120 T
-1129 NEAAMPE
+1129 
-1136 APTREEDTSVPATD
+1136 
-1150 MTQEEPLPQQE
+1150 
-1161 TADAAP
+1161 
-1167 ADVAAEALSDEM
+1167 
-1179 DSTDEAGAETVADT
+1179 
-1193 DVTPSAQD
+1193 
-1201 EAAAVPP
+1201 
-1208 SAPAFPAPAR
+1208 
-1218 EAAAEQTLPAD
+1218 
-1229 DVQTGD
+1229 
-1235 ASTDAAEAPVSD
+1235 
-1247 AVQPEE
+1247 
-1253 AASADSPVQ
+1253 
-1262 ENENAPEAA
+1262 
-1271 EDVAPAPAP
+1271 
-1280 AAPDFPS
+1280 
-1287 VPVAEMAET
+1287 
-1296 NEAAMPEAPA
+1296 
-1306 REEDTA
+1306 
-1312 APAAGMT
+1312 
-1319 REEPLP
+1319 
-1325 QQETADAAPA
+1325 
-1335 DVAAEALSDEMDST
+1335 
-1349 DEAGAETVADTDVT
+1349 
-1363 PSAQDEAAAVPPSAP
+1363 
-1378 AFPAPAREAAAEQTL
+1378 
-1393 PADDVQTGDASTDA
+1393 
-1407 AEAPVS
+1407 
-1413 DAVQPEEAASA
+1413 
-1424 DSPVQENEN
+1424 
-1433 APEAAED
+1433 
-1440 VAPAPAPAAPDFPS
+1440 
-1454 VPVAEMAETN
+1454 
-1464 EAAMPEA
+1464 
-1471 PVKEAGP
+1471 
-1478 VAPVAD
+1478 
-1484 MTREEPLPQQETAD
+1484 
-1498 AAAAAPAD
+1498 
-1506 DATGATVDEKERT
+1506 
-1519 EAPVADAQA
+1519 
-1528 ASATRAPAFPSV
+1528 APAFPSV
-1540 EAAASPLAGGYVSP
+1540 PVTETHDDALPETPVKEKEEAASPLSGGYVSP

-1571 PVDRPAPRQE
+1571 PVSRPAPRQE
-1581 ETVSAPVETV
+1581 ETASAPVETV

-1609 LGKPSLVPTDKSA
+1609 LGKPSLVPTDRSA
-1622 LITPQPRKSSSTGPG
+1622 LITPQPRKSSSSGPA

-1700 HTGNGQPQDKEEA
+1700 HTGNSQPQDREEEDKG
-1713 RSPQAPAATAQ
+1713 PQAPAATVQ
-1724 ERQGTPRPMPRKDA
+1724 ERQGTPRPMPKKET
-1738 PREETPGTTADI
+1738 PREEATETTADI
-1750 PATTNPWIERRA
+1750 PATTNPWIERRTA
-1762 ASRPV
+1762 PRPV

>member
-526 AAPAPTDTARAEKR
+526 AAPAPADTARAEKR

-693 AATRHELG
+693 AATRRELG

-714 GTLAHGLAT
+714 GTLAHGLTA

-878 AAADTAQAEPLPLTD
+878 AAADTAQTEPLPLTD
-893 DMRLDM
+893 DMRLDT
-899 PAAQTARPVAD
+899 PAAQTARPVVD
-910 AVQPEEAAPAESP
+910 AVQPEEAVSTDSP
-923 VQENENAPDA
+923 VQENENAPEA
-933 AEDIAPAPAP
+933 VEDVAPAPAP

-961 AAMPEAPVKEEEP
+961 AAMPEAPVKEEGP

-991 TAAAAAAAP
+991 TADAAAAAP
-1000 ADVAAEA
+1000 AD
-1007 LSDEMDSAEE
+1007 
-1017 AGTKAVAGAD
+1017 
-1027 VTPPARDEAAAV
+1027 
-1039 SPSAPAFPAPA
+1039 
-1050 REAAAEQA
+1050 
-1058 PPADDVQT
+1058 
-1066 GDAPTDAAEAPVSDA
+1066 DAAE
-1081 VQPEEAASADSPVQE
+1081 
-1096 NENAPEAAEDV
+1096 
-1107 APAPAPAAPDFPS
+1107 
-1120 VPVGETAET
+1120 T
-1129 NEAAMPE
+1129 
-1136 APTREEDTSVPATD
+1136 
-1150 MTQEEPLPQQE
+1150 
-1161 TADAAP
+1161 
-1167 ADVAAEALSDEM
+1167 LSDEM

-1235 ASTDAAEAPVSD
+1235 APTDAAEAPMSD

-1253 AASADSPVQ
+1253 AAP
-1262 ENENAPEAA
+1262 
-1271 EDVAPAPAP
+1271 
-1280 AAPDFPS
+1280 
-1287 VPVAEMAET
+1287 
-1296 NEAAMPEAPA
+1296 
-1306 REEDTA
+1306 
-1312 APAAGMT
+1312 
-1319 REEPLP
+1319 
-1325 QQETADAAPA
+1325 
-1335 DVAAEALSDEMDST
+1335 
-1349 DEAGAETVADTDVT
+1349 
-1363 PSAQDEAAAVPPSAP
+1363 
-1378 AFPAPAREAAAEQTL
+1378 
-1393 PADDVQTGDASTDA
+1393 
-1407 AEAPVS
+1407 
-1413 DAVQPEEAASA
+1413 A

-1478 VAPVAD
+1478 VAPAAD

-1506 DATGATVDEKERT
+1506 VATGATVDEKERT

-1528 ASATRAPAFPSV
+1528 AATRAPAFPSV

-1750 PATTNPWIERRA
+1750 PATTHPWIERRT

>member
-526 AAPAPTDTARAEKR
+526 AAPAPADTARAEKR

-693 AATRHELG
+693 AATRRELG

-714 GTLAHGLAT
+714 GTLAHGLAA

-878 AAADTAQAEPLPLTD
+878 AAADTAQTEPLPLTD
-893 DMRLDM
+893 DMRLDT
-899 PAAQTARPVAD
+899 PAAQTARPVVD
-910 AVQPEEAAPAESP
+910 AVQPEEAASTDSP
-923 VQENENAPDA
+923 VQENENAPEA
-933 AEDIAPAPAP
+933 VEDVAPAPAP

-961 AAMPEAPVKEEEP
+961 AAMPEAPVKEEGP
-974 AAPAAD
+974 AAPAA
-980 MTREEPLPQQE
+980 
-991 TAAAAAAAP
+991 
-1000 ADVAAEA
+1000 
-1007 LSDEMDSAEE
+1007 
-1017 AGTKAVAGAD
+1017 
-1027 VTPPARDEAAAV
+1027 
-1039 SPSAPAFPAPA
+1039 
-1050 REAAAEQA
+1050 
-1058 PPADDVQT
+1058 
-1066 GDAPTDAAEAPVSDA
+1066 
-1081 VQPEEAASADSPVQE
+1081 
-1096 NENAPEAAEDV
+1096 
-1107 APAPAPAAPDFPS
+1107 
-1120 VPVGETAET
+1120 
-1129 NEAAMPE
+1129 
-1136 APTREEDTSVPATD
+1136 D

-1161 TADAAP
+1161 TADAAAAAP
-1167 ADVAAEALSDEM
+1167 ADDAAETLSDEM

-1235 ASTDAAEAPVSD
+1235 APTDAAEAPMSD

-1262 ENENAPEAA
+1262 E
-1271 EDVAPAPAP
+1271 
-1280 AAPDFPS
+1280 S
-1287 VPVAEMAET
+1287 
-1296 NEAAMPEAPA
+1296 
-1306 REEDTA
+1306 
-1312 APAAGMT
+1312 
-1319 REEPLP
+1319 
-1325 QQETADAAPA
+1325 
-1335 DVAAEALSDEMDST
+1335 
-1349 DEAGAETVADTDVT
+1349 
-1363 PSAQDEAAAVPPSAP
+1363 
-1378 AFPAPAREAAAEQTL
+1378 
-1393 PADDVQTGDASTDA
+1393 
-1407 AEAPVS
+1407 
-1413 DAVQPEEAASA
+1413 
-1424 DSPVQENEN
+1424 EN

-1478 VAPVAD
+1478 VAPAAD

-1506 DATGATVDEKERT
+1506 VATGATVDEKERT

-1750 PATTNPWIERRA
+1750 PATTHPWIERRT

>member
-1 MTYPLLPLQAGSR
+1 MTYPLLPLQAGFR

-485 DRQLEQ
+485 NRQLEQ

-512 LSLLHDPAGDAAAP
+512 LNLLHDPAGDAAAP
-526 AAPAPTDTARAEKR
+526 AAPAPADTARAEKR

-693 AATRHELG
+693 AATRRELG

-714 GTLAHGLAT
+714 GTLAHGLAA

-961 AAMPEAPVKEEEP
+961 AAMPEAPVKEEGP

-991 TAAAAAAAP
+991 TADAGTPADAAA
-1000 ADVAAEA
+1000 ET

-1017 AGTKAVAGAD
+1017 AGAKA
-1027 VTPPARDEAAAV
+1027 
-1039 SPSAPAFPAPA
+1039 
-1050 REAAAEQA
+1050 
-1058 PPADDVQT
+1058 
-1066 GDAPTDAAEAPVSDA
+1066 
-1081 VQPEEAASADSPVQE
+1081 
-1096 NENAPEAAEDV
+1096 
-1107 APAPAPAAPDFPS
+1107 
-1120 VPVGETAET
+1120 
-1129 NEAAMPE
+1129 
-1136 APTREEDTSVPATD
+1136 
-1150 MTQEEPLPQQE
+1150 
-1161 TADAAP
+1161 
-1167 ADVAAEALSDEM
+1167 
-1179 DSTDEAGAETVADT
+1179 VADT

-1262 ENENAPEAA
+1262 E
-1271 EDVAPAPAP
+1271 
-1280 AAPDFPS
+1280 S
-1287 VPVAEMAET
+1287 
-1296 NEAAMPEAPA
+1296 
-1306 REEDTA
+1306 
-1312 APAAGMT
+1312 
-1319 REEPLP
+1319 
-1325 QQETADAAPA
+1325 
-1335 DVAAEALSDEMDST
+1335 
-1349 DEAGAETVADTDVT
+1349 
-1363 PSAQDEAAAVPPSAP
+1363 
-1378 AFPAPAREAAAEQTL
+1378 
-1393 PADDVQTGDASTDA
+1393 
-1407 AEAPVS
+1407 
-1413 DAVQPEEAASA
+1413 
-1424 DSPVQENEN
+1424 EN

-1478 VAPVAD
+1478 AAPAAG
-1484 MTREEPLPQQETAD
+1484 MTQEEPLPQQETAD

-1540 EAAASPLAGGYVSP
+1540 EAAGSPLAGGYVSP

-1750 PATTNPWIERRA
+1750 PATTNPWIERRT

>member
-1 MTYPLLPLQAGSR
+1 MTYPFLPLQAGFR

-167 LPLPAETPQV
+167 LPRPAETPQV

-190 APTLRSLDNL
+190 TPTLRSLDNL

-257 AGNITPADAV
+257 AGNITPADAI

-417 PGRPARNQTITDPN
+417 PGRPAQNQTITDPN

-485 DRQLEQ
+485 NRQLEQ

-526 AAPAPTDTARAEKR
+526 AAPAPADTARAEKR

-714 GTLAHGLAT
+714 GTLAHGLAA

-878 AAADTAQAEPLPLTD
+878 AAADTAQTEPLPLTD
-893 DMRLDM
+893 DMRLDT

-910 AVQPEEAAPAESP
+910 AVQPEEAASADSP

-952 MPETAETNE
+952 MPETAETND

-991 TAAAAAAAP
+991 TADAA
-1000 ADVAAEA
+1000 AAEA

-1039 SPSAPAFPAPA
+1039 PPSAPAFPAPA

-1058 PPADDVQT
+1058 TPADDVQT

-1096 NENAPEAAEDV
+1096 NEN
-1107 APAPAPAAPDFPS
+1107 
-1120 VPVGETAET
+1120 T
-1129 NEAAMPE
+1129 
-1136 APTREEDTSVPATD
+1136 
-1150 MTQEEPLPQQE
+1150 
-1161 TADAAP
+1161 
-1167 ADVAAEALSDEM
+1167 
-1179 DSTDEAGAETVADT
+1179 
-1193 DVTPSAQD
+1193 
-1201 EAAAVPP
+1201 
-1208 SAPAFPAPAR
+1208 
-1218 EAAAEQTLPAD
+1218 
-1229 DVQTGD
+1229 
-1235 ASTDAAEAPVSD
+1235 
-1247 AVQPEE
+1247 
-1253 AASADSPVQ
+1253 
-1262 ENENAPEAA
+1262 PEAA

-1287 VPVAEMAET
+1287 VPVAETAET
-1296 NEAAMPEAPA
+1296 SEAAVPEAPA
-1306 REEDTA
+1306 KEEGPA
-1312 APAAGMT
+1312 APA
-1319 REEPLP
+1319 
-1325 QQETADAAPA
+1325 
-1335 DVAAEALSDEMDST
+1335 
-1349 DEAGAETVADTDVT
+1349 
-1363 PSAQDEAAAVPPSAP
+1363 
-1378 AFPAPAREAAAEQTL
+1378 
-1393 PADDVQTGDASTDA
+1393 
-1407 AEAPVS
+1407 
-1413 DAVQPEEAASA
+1413 
-1424 DSPVQENEN
+1424 
-1433 APEAAED
+1433 
-1440 VAPAPAPAAPDFPS
+1440 
-1454 VPVAEMAETN
+1454 
-1464 EAAMPEA
+1464 
-1471 PVKEAGP
+1471 
-1478 VAPVAD
+1478 AD

-1506 DATGATVDEKERT
+1506 AATGATVDEKERT

-1528 ASATRAPAFPSV
+1528 SATRAPAFPSV
-1540 EAAASPLAGGYVSP
+1540 EAVASPLAGGYVSP

-1622 LITPQPRKSSSTGPG
+1622 LITPQPRKSSSTGPA

-1750 PATTNPWIERRA
+1750 PATTNPWIERRT

>member
-34 AVPTPP
+34 AVPSPP

-466 AIRRL
+466 AIRCL

-485 DRQLEQ
+485 IHQLEQ
-491 CALPHD
+491 GSLPHD

-502 ENMGRRARQA
+502 ESMGRRAQQA
-512 LSLLHDPAGDAAAP
+512 LRLLHDPAGDAAGP
-526 AAPAPTDTARAEKR
+526 AAPAPAAAARTTKR
-540 VFDLRKTLRQAHD
+540 VFDLPKTLRQTHD

-878 AAADTAQAEPLPLTD
+878 AAADTAQTAPLTLTD
-893 DMRLDM
+893 DMRLDT
-899 PAAQTARPVAD
+899 PAAQTARPATD
-910 AVQPEEAAPAESP
+910 AVRPEEPAITVSS
-923 VQENENAPDA
+923 VQENAPEA
-933 AEDIAPAPAP
+933 AEDVVPVPTPAT
-943 AAPDFPSVP
+943 PDFPPVP
-952 MPETAETNE
+952 VAETAETND
-961 AAMPEAPVKEEEP
+961 AAMSEAPVKEEET
-974 AAPAAD
+974 AAPAAG
-980 MTREEPLPQQE
+980 MTQEDPLPQQE
-991 TAAAAAAAP
+991 AAAAAP
-1000 ADVAAEA
+1000 ADAAAEA
-1007 LSDEMDSAEE
+1007 LSDEMDSTDE
-1017 AGTKAVAGAD
+1017 AGADADDAAD
-1027 VTPPARDEAAAV
+1027 VTPAAQDEAAEVPSNAPAFPAPAQEAAADQPLPADDVQTGDARTDAAEVPVSDTAQPEEAASEDNPVQENENAPEAV
-1039 SPSAPAFPAPA
+1039 EDVVPAPTPPAAPDFPSVPVAETAETNDAAMSEAPVKEEETAAPAAGMTQEEPLPQQETADAAAAAPADAAAEALSDEMDSTDEAGADAVADTDVPSTAQDEAAEVPSSAPAFPAPA
-1050 REAAAEQA
+1050 RESAADQLR
-1058 PPADDVQT
+1058 PADDVQT
-1066 GDAPTDAAEAPVSDA
+1066 GDARTDAAEAPVSDA
-1081 VQPEEAASADSPVQE
+1081 AQPEEAASADSPVQE

-1107 APAPAPAAPDFPS
+1107 
-1120 VPVGETAET
+1120 V
-1129 NEAAMPE
+1129 
-1136 APTREEDTSVPATD
+1136 
-1150 MTQEEPLPQQE
+1150 
-1161 TADAAP
+1161 
-1167 ADVAAEALSDEM
+1167 
-1179 DSTDEAGAETVADT
+1179 
-1193 DVTPSAQD
+1193 
-1201 EAAAVPP
+1201 
-1208 SAPAFPAPAR
+1208 
-1218 EAAAEQTLPAD
+1218 
-1229 DVQTGD
+1229 
-1235 ASTDAAEAPVSD
+1235 
-1247 AVQPEE
+1247 
-1253 AASADSPVQ
+1253 
-1262 ENENAPEAA
+1262 
-1271 EDVAPAPAP
+1271 PAPAP

-1287 VPVAEMAET
+1287 VPVAETVET
-1296 NEAAMPEAPA
+1296 NETAMSETPA
-1306 REEDTA
+1306 KEEETTA
-1312 APAAGMT
+1312 SAAGMT
-1319 REEPLP
+1319 QEEPLP
-1325 QQETADAAPA
+1325 P
-1335 DVAAEALSDEMDST
+1335 
-1349 DEAGAETVADTDVT
+1349 
-1363 PSAQDEAAAVPPSAP
+1363 
-1378 AFPAPAREAAAEQTL
+1378 
-1393 PADDVQTGDASTDA
+1393 
-1407 AEAPVS
+1407 
-1413 DAVQPEEAASA
+1413 
-1424 DSPVQENEN
+1424 
-1433 APEAAED
+1433 
-1440 VAPAPAPAAPDFPS
+1440 
-1454 VPVAEMAETN
+1454 
-1464 EAAMPEA
+1464 
-1471 PVKEAGP
+1471 
-1478 VAPVAD
+1478 
-1484 MTREEPLPQQETAD
+1484 QETAD

-1506 DATGATVDEKERT
+1506 DATGSTIDEKERT
-1519 EAPVADAQA
+1519 EAPVSDAQA

-1540 EAAASPLAGGYVSP
+1540 EATASPLAGGYVSP

-1571 PVDRPAPRQE
+1571 PVSRPAPRQE
-1581 ETVSAPVETV
+1581 ETVSSPVETV

-1622 LITPQPRKSSSTGPG
+1622 LITPQPRKSGNTGPA

-1651 APQAVPGSKD
+1651 TPQAVPGSKD

-1700 HTGNGQPQDKEEA
+1700 HTGNSQPQDKEEA
-1713 RSPQAPAATAQ
+1713 TSPQTPAATAQ
-1724 ERQGTPRPMPRKDA
+1724 ERQGTPRPMPKKEA

-1750 PATTNPWIERRA
+1750 PATANPWIERRTA
-1762 ASRPV
+1762 PRPV

>member
-485 DRQLEQ
+485 NRQLEQ

-512 LSLLHDPAGDAAAP
+512 LNLLHDPAGDAAAP
-526 AAPAPTDTARAEKR
+526 AAPAPADTARAEKR

-878 AAADTAQAEPLPLTD
+878 AAADTAQTEPLPLTD
-893 DMRLDM
+893 DMRLDT

-910 AVQPEEAAPAESP
+910 AVQPEEAA
-923 VQENENAPDA
+923 
-933 AEDIAPAPAP
+933 
-943 AAPDFPSVP
+943 
-952 MPETAETNE
+952 
-961 AAMPEAPVKEEEP
+961 
-974 AAPAAD
+974 
-980 MTREEPLPQQE
+980 
-991 TAAAAAAAP
+991 
-1000 ADVAAEA
+1000 
-1007 LSDEMDSAEE
+1007 SAE
-1017 AGTKAVAGAD
+1017 
-1027 VTPPARDEAAAV
+1027 
-1039 SPSAPAFPAPA
+1039 
-1050 REAAAEQA
+1050 
-1058 PPADDVQT
+1058 
-1066 GDAPTDAAEAPVSDA
+1066 
-1081 VQPEEAASADSPVQE
+1081 
-1096 NENAPEAAEDV
+1096 
-1107 APAPAPAAPDFPS
+1107 
-1120 VPVGETAET
+1120 
-1129 NEAAMPE
+1129 
-1136 APTREEDTSVPATD
+1136 
-1150 MTQEEPLPQQE
+1150 
-1161 TADAAP
+1161 
-1167 ADVAAEALSDEM
+1167 
-1179 DSTDEAGAETVADT
+1179 
-1193 DVTPSAQD
+1193 
-1201 EAAAVPP
+1201 
-1208 SAPAFPAPAR
+1208 
-1218 EAAAEQTLPAD
+1218 
-1229 DVQTGD
+1229 
-1235 ASTDAAEAPVSD
+1235 
-1247 AVQPEE
+1247 
-1253 AASADSPVQ
+1253 
-1262 ENENAPEAA
+1262 
-1271 EDVAPAPAP
+1271 
-1280 AAPDFPS
+1280 
-1287 VPVAEMAET
+1287 
-1296 NEAAMPEAPA
+1296 
-1306 REEDTA
+1306 
-1312 APAAGMT
+1312 
-1319 REEPLP
+1319 
-1325 QQETADAAPA
+1325 
-1335 DVAAEALSDEMDST
+1335 
-1349 DEAGAETVADTDVT
+1349 
-1363 PSAQDEAAAVPPSAP
+1363 
-1378 AFPAPAREAAAEQTL
+1378 
-1393 PADDVQTGDASTDA
+1393 
-1407 AEAPVS
+1407 
-1413 DAVQPEEAASA
+1413 
-1424 DSPVQENEN
+1424 SPVQENEN

-1622 LITPQPRKSSSTGPG
+1622 LITPQPRKSSSTGPA

-1651 APQAVPGSKD
+1651 TPQAVPGSKD

-1750 PATTNPWIERRA
+1750 PATTNPWIERRT

>member
-1 MTYPLLPLQAGSR
+1 MTYPLLPLQAGFR

-485 DRQLEQ
+485 NRQLEQ

-526 AAPAPTDTARAEKR
+526 AAPAPADTARAEKR

-823 DAPLPDL
+823 NAPLPDL

-878 AAADTAQAEPLPLTD
+878 AAADTAQTEPLPLTD
-893 DMRLDM
+893 DMRLDT

-910 AVQPEEAAPAESP
+910 AAQPEEAAP
-923 VQENENAPDA
+923 
-933 AEDIAPAPAP
+933 
-943 AAPDFPSVP
+943 
-952 MPETAETNE
+952 
-961 AAMPEAPVKEEEP
+961 
-974 AAPAAD
+974 
-980 MTREEPLPQQE
+980 
-991 TAAAAAAAP
+991 
-1000 ADVAAEA
+1000 
-1007 LSDEMDSAEE
+1007 
-1017 AGTKAVAGAD
+1017 
-1027 VTPPARDEAAAV
+1027 
-1039 SPSAPAFPAPA
+1039 
-1050 REAAAEQA
+1050 
-1058 PPADDVQT
+1058 
-1066 GDAPTDAAEAPVSDA
+1066 
-1081 VQPEEAASADSPVQE
+1081 ADSPVQE

-1120 VPVGETAET
+1120 VPVPETAET

-1136 APTREEDTSVPATD
+1136 APVKEEETAAPAAG

-1161 TADAAP
+1161 TADAGTP
-1167 ADVAAEALSDEM
+1167 ADAAAEALSDEM
-1179 DSTDEAGAETVADT
+1179 DSAEEAVAEAMADA
-1193 DVTPSAQD
+1193 DVPSPARD

-1218 EAAAEQTLPAD
+1218 ETAAEQPLPAD
-1229 DVQTGD
+1229 DVQTDD
-1235 ASTDAAEAPVSD
+1235 ARADAAEAPVSD
-1247 AVQPEE
+1247 AAQPEE
-1253 AASADSPVQ
+1253 AAPADSPVQ

-1280 AAPDFPS
+1280 TAPDFPS
-1287 VPVAEMAET
+1287 VPVAETAET
-1296 NEAAMPEAPA
+1296 SEAAMPEAPA

-1312 APAAGMT
+1312 VPAT
-1319 REEPLP
+1319 
-1325 QQETADAAPA
+1325 
-1335 DVAAEALSDEMDST
+1335 
-1349 DEAGAETVADTDVT
+1349 
-1363 PSAQDEAAAVPPSAP
+1363 
-1378 AFPAPAREAAAEQTL
+1378 
-1393 PADDVQTGDASTDA
+1393 
-1407 AEAPVS
+1407 
-1413 DAVQPEEAASA
+1413 
-1424 DSPVQENEN
+1424 
-1433 APEAAED
+1433 
-1440 VAPAPAPAAPDFPS
+1440 
-1454 VPVAEMAETN
+1454 
-1464 EAAMPEA
+1464 
-1471 PVKEAGP
+1471 
-1478 VAPVAD
+1478 D
-1484 MTREEPLPQQETAD
+1484 MTQEEPLPQQETAD

-1528 ASATRAPAFPSV
+1528 AAATRAPAFPSV

>member
-1 MTYPLLPLQAGSR
+1 MTYPLLPLQAGFR

-54 ATPQGTAAGQL
+54 ATPQGAAAGQL

-91 MPSFQPLHPR
+91 MPPFQPLHPR

-485 DRQLEQ
+485 NRQLEQ

-512 LSLLHDPAGDAAAP
+512 LNLLHDPAGDAAAP
-526 AAPAPTDTARAEKR
+526 AAPAPADTARAEKR

-714 GTLAHGLAT
+714 GTLAHGLAA

-878 AAADTAQAEPLPLTD
+878 AAADTAQAEPLTLTD
-893 DMRLDM
+893 DMSLDT

-910 AVQPEEAAPAESP
+910 AGQPEEAASADSP
-923 VQENENAPDA
+923 VQEHENAPEA
-933 AEDIAPAPAP
+933 AEDVAPAPAP

-952 MPETAETNE
+952 VPETAETNE
-961 AAMPEAPVKEEEP
+961 AAMPEAPVKEEET
-974 AAPAAD
+974 AAPAAG
-980 MTREEPLPQQE
+980 MTQEEPLPQQE
-991 TAAAAAAAP
+991 TADAAAAAP
-1000 ADVAAEA
+1000 ADDAAET
-1007 LSDEMDSAEE
+1007 LSDEMDSTDE
-1017 AGTKAVAGAD
+1017 AGAKAVADTD

-1039 SPSAPAFPAPA
+1039 PPSAPAFPAPA

-1058 PPADDVQT
+1058 LPADDVQT

-1081 VQPEEAASADSPVQE
+1081 VQPEEAAPADSPVQE
-1096 NENAPEAAEDV
+1096 SENAPEAAEDV

-1120 VPVGETAET
+1120 VPVGEMAET

-1161 TADAAP
+1161 TADAA
-1167 ADVAAEALSDEM
+1167 A
-1179 DSTDEAGAETVADT
+1179 
-1193 DVTPSAQD
+1193 
-1201 EAAAVPP
+1201 
-1208 SAPAFPAPAR
+1208 
-1218 EAAAEQTLPAD
+1218 
-1229 DVQTGD
+1229 
-1235 ASTDAAEAPVSD
+1235 
-1247 AVQPEE
+1247 
-1253 AASADSPVQ
+1253 
-1262 ENENAPEAA
+1262 
-1271 EDVAPAPAP
+1271 
-1280 AAPDFPS
+1280 
-1287 VPVAEMAET
+1287 
-1296 NEAAMPEAPA
+1296 
-1306 REEDTA
+1306 
-1312 APAAGMT
+1312 
-1319 REEPLP
+1319 
-1325 QQETADAAPA
+1325 AAPA
-1335 DVAAEALSDEMDST
+1335 DV
-1349 DEAGAETVADTDVT
+1349 
-1363 PSAQDEAAAVPPSAP
+1363 
-1378 AFPAPAREAAAEQTL
+1378 
-1393 PADDVQTGDASTDA
+1393 
-1407 AEAPVS
+1407 
-1413 DAVQPEEAASA
+1413 
-1424 DSPVQENEN
+1424 
-1433 APEAAED
+1433 
-1440 VAPAPAPAAPDFPS
+1440 
-1454 VPVAEMAETN
+1454 
-1464 EAAMPEA
+1464 
-1471 PVKEAGP
+1471 
-1478 VAPVAD
+1478 
-1484 MTREEPLPQQETAD
+1484 
-1498 AAAAAPAD
+1498 
-1506 DATGATVDEKERT
+1506 ATGATVDEKERT

-1622 LITPQPRKSSSTGPG
+1622 LITPQPRKSSSTGPA

-1750 PATTNPWIERRA
+1750 PATTHPWIERRT

>member
-1 MTYPLLPLQAGSR
+1 MTYPLLPVQAACR

-40 PAPAPTPALPVSLS
+40 PVPAPTPALPASLS
-54 ATPQGTAAGQL
+54 AAPQASATGQL
-65 GILPYL
+65 GILSYL

-81 SVEEVATPGM
+81 SVEEVAAPGM
-91 MPSFQPLHPR
+91 MASFQPLHPR
-101 TLPRSSGVTWLRL
+101 ALPRSSGVTWLRL
-114 EIPAAGTERTESLM
+114 EIPAAGTARAESLM

-200 AGAPESL
+200 ASAPESL

-280 HLARHLMQTASH
+280 HLARHLMQTPSH

-319 SWLGRFL
+319 SWMGRFL

-396 AGMSAPGREA
+396 AGMSAPGRET
-406 GTSAEPADPLA
+406 GSSAEAADPLA
-417 PGRPARNQTITDPN
+417 PGRPAQNQTITDPN

-485 DRQLEQ
+485 NRQLEQ
-491 CALPHD
+491 CSLPHD
-497 VRSRV
+497 ARSRV
-502 ENMGRRARQA
+502 ESMGRRARQA
-512 LSLLHDPAGDAAAP
+512 LRLLHDPAGETAAP
-526 AAPAPTDTARAEKR
+526 ATPAPTETARAEKR
-540 VFDLRKTLRQAHD
+540 VFDLRKTLRQTHE
-553 TCRPLAEKSGIALG
+553 TCRALAEKAGIALS

-579 GPAGELEDVLRLL
+579 GPAGDLEDVLRLL
-592 LEDALRATKGGKI
+592 LEDAVRASKGGKV

-615 KHPGHLLFQVRDT
+615 KNPGHLLFQVRDT

-679 DGEDLPTVL
+679 DDEELPTVL

-693 AATRHELG
+693 AATRRELG

-714 GTLAHGLAT
+714 GTLAHGLAA

-730 PAAVLLVCGPE
+730 PAAVLLICGPE
-741 ASVDAAPLLRRYHSL
+741 ASVEAAPLLRRYHSL

-785 ALTLPVSEDALRETV
+785 ALTLPVAEDALRETV
-800 LEILGSHDDVAD
+800 LKILGSHDDVAD

-818 ETRQA
+818 ESRQA
-823 DAPLPDL
+823 EAPLPDL

-850 DDIPQQTAPAAPAAA
+850 DDVPQQTAPAAPAAT
-865 SADLPDLFAAPAA
+865 SGDLPDLFAAPAA
-878 AAADTAQAEPLPLTD
+878 AVADAAPAEPLPLTD
-893 DMRLDM
+893 DMRLDA
-899 PAAQTARPVAD
+899 PAAQPVAD
-910 AVQPEEAAPAESP
+910 AAQPVEPAAADSPVQEKENASDATADEIPAAPTAPAFPSVPIAETPADAMPEAPVEAKEEAAAPANETAQDEEEPRQETTADAAPAAPADGPDKADEAPAARADDAEEPVAAAPAPADVASPVQDESAVAPLSAPASPAQEAEAEQPLPGDDVHADAAQPVEPAAADSPVQEKENTPDATADEVPAAPTAPAFPSVPVAETPADAMPEAPVEAKEEAAAPADETAQDEEEPRQEMTADAAPTAPVDGPDEADEAPAARADDAEESVTAAPAPADVTSPAQEGSAAAPLSAPATPAQESEAEQPLPGDDAREDAAEAPVADAAQPAEPAATDSP

-933 AEDIAPAPAP
+933 SADEVP
-943 AAPDFPSVP
+943 AAP
-952 MPETAETNE
+952 T
-961 AAMPEAPVKEEEP
+961 
-974 AAPAAD
+974 APA
-980 MTREEPLPQQE
+980 
-991 TAAAAAAAP
+991 
-1000 ADVAAEA
+1000 
-1007 LSDEMDSAEE
+1007 
-1017 AGTKAVAGAD
+1017 
-1027 VTPPARDEAAAV
+1027 
-1039 SPSAPAFPAPA
+1039 
-1050 REAAAEQA
+1050 
-1058 PPADDVQT
+1058 
-1066 GDAPTDAAEAPVSDA
+1066 
-1081 VQPEEAASADSPVQE
+1081 
-1096 NENAPEAAEDV
+1096 
-1107 APAPAPAAPDFPS
+1107 
-1120 VPVGETAET
+1120 
-1129 NEAAMPE
+1129 
-1136 APTREEDTSVPATD
+1136 
-1150 MTQEEPLPQQE
+1150 
-1161 TADAAP
+1161 
-1167 ADVAAEALSDEM
+1167 
-1179 DSTDEAGAETVADT
+1179 
-1193 DVTPSAQD
+1193 
-1201 EAAAVPP
+1201 
-1208 SAPAFPAPAR
+1208 
-1218 EAAAEQTLPAD
+1218 
-1229 DVQTGD
+1229 
-1235 ASTDAAEAPVSD
+1235 
-1247 AVQPEE
+1247 
-1253 AASADSPVQ
+1253 
-1262 ENENAPEAA
+1262 
-1271 EDVAPAPAP
+1271 
-1280 AAPDFPS
+1280 FPS
-1287 VPVAEMAET
+1287 VPVAET
-1296 NEAAMPEAPA
+1296 H
-1306 REEDTA
+1306 D
-1312 APAAGMT
+1312 
-1319 REEPLP
+1319 
-1325 QQETADAAPA
+1325 DA
-1335 DVAAEALSDEMDST
+1335 L
-1349 DEAGAETVADTDVT
+1349 
-1363 PSAQDEAAAVPPSAP
+1363 
-1378 AFPAPAREAAAEQTL
+1378 
-1393 PADDVQTGDASTDA
+1393 
-1407 AEAPVS
+1407 
-1413 DAVQPEEAASA
+1413 
-1424 DSPVQENEN
+1424 
-1433 APEAAED
+1433 
-1440 VAPAPAPAAPDFPS
+1440 
-1454 VPVAEMAETN
+1454 
-1464 EAAMPEA
+1464 PEA
-1471 PVKEAGP
+1471 PVEAKE
-1478 VAPVAD
+1478 
-1484 MTREEPLPQQETAD
+1484 
-1498 AAAAAPAD
+1498 
-1506 DATGATVDEKERT
+1506 
-1519 EAPVADAQA
+1519 
-1528 ASATRAPAFPSV
+1528 
-1540 EAAASPLAGGYVSP
+1540 EAAASPLSGGYVSP

-1571 PVDRPAPRQE
+1571 PVSRPAPRQE
-1581 ETVSAPVETV
+1581 ETASAPVETV

-1609 LGKPSLVPTDKSA
+1609 LGKPSLVPTDRSA
-1622 LITPQPRKSSSTGPG
+1622 LITPQPRKSSSSGPA

-1700 HTGNGQPQDKEEA
+1700 HTGNSQPQDREEEDKG
-1713 RSPQAPAATAQ
+1713 PQAPASTVQ
-1724 ERQGTPRPMPRKDA
+1724 ERQGTPRPMPKKEA
-1738 PREETPGTTADI
+1738 PREDATETTADI
-1750 PATTNPWIERRA
+1750 PVTTNPWIERRTA
-1762 ASRPV
+1762 PRPV

>member
-1 MTYPLLPLQAGSR
+1 MTYPLLPLQAGFR

-526 AAPAPTDTARAEKR
+526 AAPAPADTARAEKR

-714 GTLAHGLAT
+714 GTLAHGLAA

-878 AAADTAQAEPLPLTD
+878 AAADTAQTEPLPLTD
-893 DMRLDM
+893 DMRLDT
-899 PAAQTARPVAD
+899 PAAQTARPVVD
-910 AVQPEEAAPAESP
+910 AVQPEEAASTDSP
-923 VQENENAPDA
+923 VQENENAPEA
-933 AEDIAPAPAP
+933 VEDVAPAPAP

-961 AAMPEAPVKEEEP
+961 AAMPEAPVKEEGP
-974 AAPAAD
+974 AAPAA
-980 MTREEPLPQQE
+980 
-991 TAAAAAAAP
+991 
-1000 ADVAAEA
+1000 
-1007 LSDEMDSAEE
+1007 
-1017 AGTKAVAGAD
+1017 
-1027 VTPPARDEAAAV
+1027 
-1039 SPSAPAFPAPA
+1039 
-1050 REAAAEQA
+1050 
-1058 PPADDVQT
+1058 
-1066 GDAPTDAAEAPVSDA
+1066 
-1081 VQPEEAASADSPVQE
+1081 
-1096 NENAPEAAEDV
+1096 
-1107 APAPAPAAPDFPS
+1107 
-1120 VPVGETAET
+1120 
-1129 NEAAMPE
+1129 
-1136 APTREEDTSVPATD
+1136 D

-1161 TADAAP
+1161 TADAAAAAP
-1167 ADVAAEALSDEM
+1167 ADDAAETLSDEM

-1235 ASTDAAEAPVSD
+1235 APTDAAEAPMSD

-1262 ENENAPEAA
+1262 E
-1271 EDVAPAPAP
+1271 
-1280 AAPDFPS
+1280 S
-1287 VPVAEMAET
+1287 
-1296 NEAAMPEAPA
+1296 
-1306 REEDTA
+1306 
-1312 APAAGMT
+1312 
-1319 REEPLP
+1319 
-1325 QQETADAAPA
+1325 
-1335 DVAAEALSDEMDST
+1335 
-1349 DEAGAETVADTDVT
+1349 
-1363 PSAQDEAAAVPPSAP
+1363 
-1378 AFPAPAREAAAEQTL
+1378 
-1393 PADDVQTGDASTDA
+1393 
-1407 AEAPVS
+1407 
-1413 DAVQPEEAASA
+1413 
-1424 DSPVQENEN
+1424 EN

-1478 VAPVAD
+1478 VAPAAD

-1506 DATGATVDEKERT
+1506 VATGATVDEKERT

-1750 PATTNPWIERRA
+1750 PATTHPWIERRT

>member
-1 MTYPLLPLQAGSR
+1 MTYPLLPVQAACR

-40 PAPAPTPALPVSLS
+40 PVPAPTPALPASLS
-54 ATPQGTAAGQL
+54 AAPQASATGQL

-81 SVEEVATPGM
+81 SVEEVAAPGM
-91 MPSFQPLHPR
+91 MASFQPLHPR
-101 TLPRSSGVTWLRL
+101 ALPRSSGVTWLRL
-114 EIPAAGTERTESLM
+114 EIPAAGTARAESLM

-144 DIDPLSRQTT
+144 DIDLLSRQTT

-200 AGAPESL
+200 ASAPESL

-280 HLARHLMQTASH
+280 HLARHLMQTPSH

-319 SWLGRFL
+319 SWMGRFL

-396 AGMSAPGREA
+396 AGMSAPGRET
-406 GTSAEPADPLA
+406 GSSAEAADPLA
-417 PGRPARNQTITDPN
+417 PGRPAQNQTITDPN

-485 DRQLEQ
+485 NRQLEQ

-497 VRSRV
+497 ARSRV
-502 ENMGRRARQA
+502 ESMGRRARQA
-512 LSLLHDPAGDAAAP
+512 LSLLHDPAGETAAP
-526 AAPAPTDTARAEKR
+526 ATPAPTETARAEKR
-540 VFDLRKTLRQAHD
+540 VFDLRKTLRQPHE
-553 TCRPLAEKSGIALG
+553 TCRALAEKAGIALG

-579 GPAGELEDVLRLL
+579 GPAGDLEDVLRLL
-592 LEDALRATKGGKI
+592 LEDAVRASKGGKI

-615 KHPGHLLFQVRDT
+615 KNPGHLLFQVRDT

-679 DGEDLPTVL
+679 DDEELPTVL

-693 AATRHELG
+693 AATRRELG

-714 GTLAHGLAT
+714 GTLAHGLAA

-730 PAAVLLVCGPE
+730 PAAVLLICGPE
-741 ASVDAAPLLRRYHSL
+741 ASVEAAPLLRRYHSL

-785 ALTLPVSEDALRETV
+785 ALTLPVAEDALRETV

-818 ETRQA
+818 ESRQA
-823 DAPLPDL
+823 EAPLPDL

-850 DDIPQQTAPAAPAAA
+850 DDVPQQTAPAAPAAT
-865 SADLPDLFAAPAA
+865 SGDLPDLFAAPAA
-878 AAADTAQAEPLPLTD
+878 AAADNAPAEPLTLTD
-893 DMRLDM
+893 DMRLDA
-899 PAAQTARPVAD
+899 PAAQPVE
-910 AVQPEEAAPAESP
+910 PAATDSP
-923 VQENENAPDA
+923 VQEKENASDA
-933 AEDIAPAPAP
+933 TADEIP
-943 AAPDFPSVP
+943 AAPTAPAFPSVP
-952 MPETAETNE
+952 VAETP
-961 AAMPEAPVKEEEP
+961 ADAMPEAPVEAKEEAAAPANETAQDEEEPRQEMTADAAP
-974 AAPAAD
+974 AAPADGPDKAD
-980 MTREEPLPQQE
+980 DAPAARADDAEEPV
-991 TAAAAAAAP
+991 AAAPAPADVASPAQDESAVAPLSAPDSPAPAQEAEAEQPLPGDDVHADAAEAPAADDAQPVEPAATDSPVQESEKVSDATADEVPAAPTAPAFPSVPVTETSADAMPEGPVKAKEEAAAP
-1000 ADVAAEA
+1000 ADETSQDKEEARQETTADAAPA
-1007 LSDEMDSAEE
+1007 APVDGPDDADDASAARADDAEE
-1017 AGTKAVAGAD
+1017 PVA
-1027 VTPPARDEAAAV
+1027 
-1039 SPSAPAFPAPA
+1039 
-1050 REAAAEQA
+1050 
-1058 PPADDVQT
+1058 
-1066 GDAPTDAAEAPVSDA
+1066 DAA
-1081 VQPEEAASADSPVQE
+1081 QPAEPAATDSPVQE
-1096 NENAPEAAEDV
+1096 NENASDATADEV
-1107 APAPAPAAPDFPS
+1107 PAAP
-1120 VPVGETAET
+1120 T
-1129 NEAAMPE
+1129 
-1136 APTREEDTSVPATD
+1136 
-1150 MTQEEPLPQQE
+1150 
-1161 TADAAP
+1161 
-1167 ADVAAEALSDEM
+1167 
-1179 DSTDEAGAETVADT
+1179 
-1193 DVTPSAQD
+1193 
-1201 EAAAVPP
+1201 
-1208 SAPAFPAPAR
+1208 
-1218 EAAAEQTLPAD
+1218 
-1229 DVQTGD
+1229 
-1235 ASTDAAEAPVSD
+1235 
-1247 AVQPEE
+1247 
-1253 AASADSPVQ
+1253 
-1262 ENENAPEAA
+1262 
-1271 EDVAPAPAP
+1271 
-1280 AAPDFPS
+1280 
-1287 VPVAEMAET
+1287 
-1296 NEAAMPEAPA
+1296 
-1306 REEDTA
+1306 
-1312 APAAGMT
+1312 
-1319 REEPLP
+1319 
-1325 QQETADAAPA
+1325 
-1335 DVAAEALSDEMDST
+1335 
-1349 DEAGAETVADTDVT
+1349 
-1363 PSAQDEAAAVPPSAP
+1363 
-1378 AFPAPAREAAAEQTL
+1378 
-1393 PADDVQTGDASTDA
+1393 
-1407 AEAPVS
+1407 
-1413 DAVQPEEAASA
+1413 
-1424 DSPVQENEN
+1424 
-1433 APEAAED
+1433 
-1440 VAPAPAPAAPDFPS
+1440 
-1454 VPVAEMAETN
+1454 
-1464 EAAMPEA
+1464 
-1471 PVKEAGP
+1471 
-1478 VAPVAD
+1478 
-1484 MTREEPLPQQETAD
+1484 
-1498 AAAAAPAD
+1498 
-1506 DATGATVDEKERT
+1506 
-1519 EAPVADAQA
+1519 
-1528 ASATRAPAFPSV
+1528 APAFPSV
-1540 EAAASPLAGGYVSP
+1540 PVTETPADALPGAPVKEREEAAASPLSGGYVSP

-1571 PVDRPAPRQE
+1571 PVSRPAPRQE
-1581 ETVSAPVETV
+1581 ETASAPVETV

-1609 LGKPSLVPTDKSA
+1609 LGKPSLVPTDRSA
-1622 LITPQPRKSSSTGPG
+1622 LITPQPRKSSSSGPA

-1700 HTGNGQPQDKEEA
+1700 HTGNSQPQDREEEDKG
-1713 RSPQAPAATAQ
+1713 PQASAATVQ
-1724 ERQGTPRPMPRKDA
+1724 ERQGTPRPMPKKEA
-1738 PREETPGTTADI
+1738 LREEATETTADI
-1750 PATTNPWIERRA
+1750 PVTTNPWIERRTA
-1762 ASRPV
+1762 PRPV

>member
-1 MTYPLLPLQAGSR
+1 MTYPLLPVQAACR

-40 PAPAPTPALPVSLS
+40 PVPAPTPALPASLS
-54 ATPQGTAAGQL
+54 AAPQASATGQL

-81 SVEEVATPGM
+81 SVEEVAAPGM
-91 MPSFQPLHPR
+91 MASFQPLHPR
-101 TLPRSSGVTWLRL
+101 ALPRSSGVTWLRL
-114 EIPAAGTERTESLM
+114 EIPAAGTARAESLM

-200 AGAPESL
+200 ASAPESL

-280 HLARHLMQTASH
+280 HLARHLMQTPSH

-319 SWLGRFL
+319 SWMGRFL

-396 AGMSAPGREA
+396 AGMSAPGRET
-406 GTSAEPADPLA
+406 GSSAEAADPLA
-417 PGRPARNQTITDPN
+417 PGRPAQNQTITDPN

-485 DRQLEQ
+485 NRQLEQ

-497 VRSRV
+497 ARSRV
-502 ENMGRRARQA
+502 ESMGRRARQA
-512 LSLLHDPAGDAAAP
+512 LSLLHDPAGETAAP
-526 AAPAPTDTARAEKR
+526 ATPAPTETARAEKR
-540 VFDLRKTLRQAHD
+540 VFDLRKTLRQTHE
-553 TCRPLAEKSGIALG
+553 TCRALAEKAGIALG

-579 GPAGELEDVLRLL
+579 GPAGDLEDVLRLL
-592 LEDALRATKGGKI
+592 LEDAVRASKGGKI

-615 KHPGHLLFQVRDT
+615 KNPGHLLFQVRDT

-679 DGEDLPTVL
+679 DDEELPTVL

-693 AATRHELG
+693 AATRRELG

-714 GTLAHGLAT
+714 GTLAHGLAA

-730 PAAVLLVCGPE
+730 PAAVLLICGPE
-741 ASVDAAPLLRRYHSL
+741 ASVEAAPLLRRYHSL

-785 ALTLPVSEDALRETV
+785 ALTLPVAEDALRETV

-818 ETRQA
+818 ESRQA
-823 DAPLPDL
+823 EAPLPDL

-850 DDIPQQTAPAAPAAA
+850 DDVPQQTAPAAPAAT
-865 SADLPDLFAAPAA
+865 SGDLPDLFAAPAA
-878 AAADTAQAEPLPLTD
+878 AAADAAQAEPLTLTD
-893 DMRLDM
+893 DMRLDA
-899 PAAQTARPVAD
+899 PAAQPVAD
-910 AVQPEEAAPAESP
+910 AAQPVEPAAADSPVQEKENASAATADDVPAAPTAPAFPSVPVAETHDDAMPEAPVEAKEEAAAPANETAQDEEEPRQETTADAAPAAPADGPDKADEAPAARADDAEEPVAAAPAPADVVRPAQDESAAAHLSAPAFPAPAQEAEAEQPLPGDDARVDVAEAPAADAARPVEPAATDSPVQENEIASDTSADEVPAAPTAPAFPSVPVAETHDAAMPEAPVEAKEEAAVPANETSQDEEEPRQETTADAAPAAPVDGPDDADEAPATRDDAEEPVADAAQPAEPAATDRP

-933 AEDIAPAPAP
+933 TADEVP
-943 AAPDFPSVP
+943 AAP
-952 MPETAETNE
+952 T
-961 AAMPEAPVKEEEP
+961 
-974 AAPAAD
+974 APA
-980 MTREEPLPQQE
+980 
-991 TAAAAAAAP
+991 
-1000 ADVAAEA
+1000 
-1007 LSDEMDSAEE
+1007 
-1017 AGTKAVAGAD
+1017 
-1027 VTPPARDEAAAV
+1027 
-1039 SPSAPAFPAPA
+1039 
-1050 REAAAEQA
+1050 
-1058 PPADDVQT
+1058 
-1066 GDAPTDAAEAPVSDA
+1066 
-1081 VQPEEAASADSPVQE
+1081 
-1096 NENAPEAAEDV
+1096 
-1107 APAPAPAAPDFPS
+1107 
-1120 VPVGETAET
+1120 
-1129 NEAAMPE
+1129 
-1136 APTREEDTSVPATD
+1136 
-1150 MTQEEPLPQQE
+1150 
-1161 TADAAP
+1161 
-1167 ADVAAEALSDEM
+1167 
-1179 DSTDEAGAETVADT
+1179 
-1193 DVTPSAQD
+1193 
-1201 EAAAVPP
+1201 
-1208 SAPAFPAPAR
+1208 
-1218 EAAAEQTLPAD
+1218 
-1229 DVQTGD
+1229 
-1235 ASTDAAEAPVSD
+1235 
-1247 AVQPEE
+1247 
-1253 AASADSPVQ
+1253 
-1262 ENENAPEAA
+1262 
-1271 EDVAPAPAP
+1271 
-1280 AAPDFPS
+1280 FPS
-1287 VPVAEMAET
+1287 VPVAETPAD
-1296 NEAAMPEAPA
+1296 AMP
-1306 REEDTA
+1306 
-1312 APAAGMT
+1312 G
-1319 REEPLP
+1319 
-1325 QQETADAAPA
+1325 
-1335 DVAAEALSDEMDST
+1335 
-1349 DEAGAETVADTDVT
+1349 
-1363 PSAQDEAAAVPPSAP
+1363 
-1378 AFPAPAREAAAEQTL
+1378 
-1393 PADDVQTGDASTDA
+1393 
-1407 AEAPVS
+1407 
-1413 DAVQPEEAASA
+1413 
-1424 DSPVQENEN
+1424 
-1433 APEAAED
+1433 
-1440 VAPAPAPAAPDFPS
+1440 
-1454 VPVAEMAETN
+1454 
-1464 EAAMPEA
+1464 A
-1471 PVKEAGP
+1471 PVKE
-1478 VAPVAD
+1478 
-1484 MTREEPLPQQETAD
+1484 
-1498 AAAAAPAD
+1498 
-1506 DATGATVDEKERT
+1506 KE
-1519 EAPVADAQA
+1519 
-1528 ASATRAPAFPSV
+1528 
-1540 EAAASPLAGGYVSP
+1540 EAAASPLSGGYVSP

-1571 PVDRPAPRQE
+1571 PVSRPAPRQE
-1581 ETVSAPVETV
+1581 ETASAPVETV

-1609 LGKPSLVPTDKSA
+1609 LGKPSLVPTDRSA
-1622 LITPQPRKSSSTGPG
+1622 LITPQPRKSRSSGPA

-1700 HTGNGQPQDKEEA
+1700 HTGNSQPQDREEEDKG
-1713 RSPQAPAATAQ
+1713 PQAPAATVQ
-1724 ERQGTPRPMPRKDA
+1724 ERQGTPRPMPKKET
-1738 PREETPGTTADI
+1738 PREEATETTADI
-1750 PATTNPWIERRA
+1750 PATTNPWIERRTA
-1762 ASRPV
+1762 PRPV

>member
-1 MTYPLLPLQAGSR
+1 MTYPLLPLQAGFR

-133 GVPAGAVLYTP
+133 GVPAGAILYTP

-485 DRQLEQ
+485 NRQLEQ

-502 ENMGRRARQA
+502 ENMGRRVRQA
-512 LSLLHDPAGDAAAP
+512 LSLLHDPAGDAPAP
-526 AAPAPTDTARAEKR
+526 AAPAPADTARAEKR

-714 GTLAHGLAT
+714 GTLAHGLAA

-878 AAADTAQAEPLPLTD
+878 AAADTAQTEPLPLTD
-893 DMRLDM
+893 DMRLDT

-910 AVQPEEAAPAESP
+910 AVQPEEAAPAE
-923 VQENENAPDA
+923 
-933 AEDIAPAPAP
+933 
-943 AAPDFPSVP
+943 
-952 MPETAETNE
+952 
-961 AAMPEAPVKEEEP
+961 
-974 AAPAAD
+974 
-980 MTREEPLPQQE
+980 
-991 TAAAAAAAP
+991 
-1000 ADVAAEA
+1000 
-1007 LSDEMDSAEE
+1007 
-1017 AGTKAVAGAD
+1017 
-1027 VTPPARDEAAAV
+1027 
-1039 SPSAPAFPAPA
+1039 
-1050 REAAAEQA
+1050 
-1058 PPADDVQT
+1058 
-1066 GDAPTDAAEAPVSDA
+1066 
-1081 VQPEEAASADSPVQE
+1081 
-1096 NENAPEAAEDV
+1096 
-1107 APAPAPAAPDFPS
+1107 
-1120 VPVGETAET
+1120 
-1129 NEAAMPE
+1129 
-1136 APTREEDTSVPATD
+1136 
-1150 MTQEEPLPQQE
+1150 
-1161 TADAAP
+1161 
-1167 ADVAAEALSDEM
+1167 
-1179 DSTDEAGAETVADT
+1179 
-1193 DVTPSAQD
+1193 
-1201 EAAAVPP
+1201 
-1208 SAPAFPAPAR
+1208 
-1218 EAAAEQTLPAD
+1218 
-1229 DVQTGD
+1229 
-1235 ASTDAAEAPVSD
+1235 
-1247 AVQPEE
+1247 
-1253 AASADSPVQ
+1253 SPVQ

-1287 VPVAEMAET
+1287 VPVAETAET

-1312 APAAGMT
+1312 VPATDMT
-1319 REEPLP
+1319 QEEPLP

-1335 DVAAEALSDEMDST
+1335 DAAAEALSDEIDST
-1349 DEAGAETVADTDVT
+1349 EEAGAKAMADADV
-1363 PSAQDEAAAVPPSAP
+1363 PSPARDEAAEVPPSAP
-1378 AFPAPAREAAAEQTL
+1378 AFPAPAREAAAEQAT
-1393 PADDVQTGDASTDA
+1393 PADDVQTGDAPTDA

-1413 DAVQPEEAASA
+1413 DAVQPEEAAPADSPVQENKNAPEAAEDVAPAPAPAAPDFPSVPVAETAETNEAAMPEAPAREEDTAVPATDMTQEEPLPQQETADAAPADAAAEALSDEIDSTEEAGAKAMADADVPSPARDEAAEVPPSAPAFPAPAREAAAEQATPADDVQTGDAPTDAAEAPVSDAVQPEEAAPA

-1478 VAPVAD
+1478 AAPAAD

-1622 LITPQPRKSSSTGPG
+1622 LITPQPRKSSSTGPA

-1750 PATTNPWIERRA
+1750 PATTNPWIERRT

>member
-1 MTYPLLPLQAGSR
+1 MTYPLLPLQAGFR

-526 AAPAPTDTARAEKR
+526 AAPAPADTARAEKR

-714 GTLAHGLAT
+714 GTLAHGLAA

-878 AAADTAQAEPLPLTD
+878 AAADTAQAEPLTLTD
-893 DMRLDM
+893 DMSLDT

-910 AVQPEEAAPAESP
+910 AGQPEEAASADSP
-923 VQENENAPDA
+923 VQEHENAPEA
-933 AEDIAPAPAP
+933 AEDVAPAPAP

-952 MPETAETNE
+952 VPETAETNE
-961 AAMPEAPVKEEEP
+961 AAMPEAPVKEEET
-974 AAPAAD
+974 AAPAAG
-980 MTREEPLPQQE
+980 MTQEEPLPQQE
-991 TAAAAAAAP
+991 TADAAP
-1000 ADVAAEA
+1000 ADDAAET
-1007 LSDEMDSAEE
+1007 LSDEMDSTDE
-1017 AGTKAVAGAD
+1017 AGAKAVADTD

-1039 SPSAPAFPAPA
+1039 PPSAPAFPAPA

-1058 PPADDVQT
+1058 LPADDVQT

-1096 NENAPEAAEDV
+1096 SENAPEAAEDV

-1136 APTREEDTSVPATD
+1136 APTREEDTAVPATD

-1161 TADAAP
+1161 TADAGAP
-1167 ADVAAEALSDEM
+1167 ADAAAEALSDEM
-1179 DSTDEAGAETVADT
+1179 DSTDEAGTETVADT
-1193 DVTPSAQD
+1193 DVTPPAQD

-1262 ENENAPEAA
+1262 ESEN
-1271 EDVAPAPAP
+1271 
-1280 AAPDFPS
+1280 
-1287 VPVAEMAET
+1287 
-1296 NEAAMPEAPA
+1296 
-1306 REEDTA
+1306 
-1312 APAAGMT
+1312 
-1319 REEPLP
+1319 
-1325 QQETADAAPA
+1325 
-1335 DVAAEALSDEMDST
+1335 
-1349 DEAGAETVADTDVT
+1349 
-1363 PSAQDEAAAVPPSAP
+1363 
-1378 AFPAPAREAAAEQTL
+1378 
-1393 PADDVQTGDASTDA
+1393 
-1407 AEAPVS
+1407 
-1413 DAVQPEEAASA
+1413 
-1424 DSPVQENEN
+1424 
-1433 APEAAED
+1433 
-1440 VAPAPAPAAPDFPS
+1440 
-1454 VPVAEMAETN
+1454 
-1464 EAAMPEA
+1464 
-1471 PVKEAGP
+1471 
-1478 VAPVAD
+1478 
-1484 MTREEPLPQQETAD
+1484 
-1498 AAAAAPAD
+1498 
-1506 DATGATVDEKERT
+1506 
-1519 EAPVADAQA
+1519 
-1528 ASATRAPAFPSV
+1528 
-1540 EAAASPLAGGYVSP
+1540 
-1554 SLRHAGEWV
+1554 
-1563 GEPMPIGT
+1563 
-1571 PVDRPAPRQE
+1571 
-1581 ETVSAPVETV
+1581 APVETV

-1622 LITPQPRKSSSTGPG
+1622 LITPQPRKSSSTGPA

-1750 PATTNPWIERRA
+1750 PATTHPWIERRT

>member
-133 GVPAGAVLYTP
+133 GVPAGAILYTP

-406 GTSAEPADPLA
+406 GTSAESADPLA

-485 DRQLEQ
+485 NRQLEQ

-526 AAPAPTDTARAEKR
+526 AAPAPADTARAEKR

-714 GTLAHGLAT
+714 GTLAHGLAA

-878 AAADTAQAEPLPLTD
+878 AAADTAQTEPLPLTD
-893 DMRLDM
+893 DMRLDT

-910 AVQPEEAAPAESP
+910 AVQPEEAAPADSP
-923 VQENENAPDA
+923 VQENENSPDA
-933 AEDIAPAPAP
+933 AEDVAPAPAP

-952 MPETAETNE
+952 VAETAETNE

-991 TAAAAAAAP
+991 TADAGAP
-1000 ADVAAEA
+1000 ADAAAEA

-1017 AGTKAVAGAD
+1017 AGTKAVADTD
-1027 VTPPARDEAAAV
+1027 VPSPARDEAAAV

-1058 PPADDVQT
+1058 LPADDVQT

-1081 VQPEEAASADSPVQE
+1081 VQPEEAAPAESPVQE
-1096 NENAPEAAEDV
+1096 HENAPEAAEDV
-1107 APAPAPAAPDFPS
+1107 APATAPAAPDFPS
-1120 VPVGETAET
+1120 VP
-1129 NEAAMPE
+1129 MPE
-1136 APTREEDTSVPATD
+1136 T
-1150 MTQEEPLPQQE
+1150 
-1161 TADAAP
+1161 
-1167 ADVAAEALSDEM
+1167 
-1179 DSTDEAGAETVADT
+1179 
-1193 DVTPSAQD
+1193 
-1201 EAAAVPP
+1201 
-1208 SAPAFPAPAR
+1208 
-1218 EAAAEQTLPAD
+1218 
-1229 DVQTGD
+1229 
-1235 ASTDAAEAPVSD
+1235 
-1247 AVQPEE
+1247 
-1253 AASADSPVQ
+1253 
-1262 ENENAPEAA
+1262 
-1271 EDVAPAPAP
+1271 
-1280 AAPDFPS
+1280 
-1287 VPVAEMAET
+1287 
-1296 NEAAMPEAPA
+1296 
-1306 REEDTA
+1306 
-1312 APAAGMT
+1312 
-1319 REEPLP
+1319 
-1325 QQETADAAPA
+1325 
-1335 DVAAEALSDEMDST
+1335 
-1349 DEAGAETVADTDVT
+1349 
-1363 PSAQDEAAAVPPSAP
+1363 
-1378 AFPAPAREAAAEQTL
+1378 
-1393 PADDVQTGDASTDA
+1393 
-1407 AEAPVS
+1407 
-1413 DAVQPEEAASA
+1413 
-1424 DSPVQENEN
+1424 
-1433 APEAAED
+1433 
-1440 VAPAPAPAAPDFPS
+1440 
-1454 VPVAEMAETN
+1454 AETN

-1471 PVKEAGP
+1471 PVKEEEPA
-1478 VAPVAD
+1478 APAAD

-1622 LITPQPRKSSSTGPG
+1622 LITPQPRKSSSTGPA

-1750 PATTNPWIERRA
+1750 PATTNPWIERRT

>member
-1 MTYPLLPLQAGSR
+1 MTYPLLPVQAACR

-40 PAPAPTPALPVSLS
+40 PVPAPTPALPASLS
-54 ATPQGTAAGQL
+54 AAPQASATGQL

-81 SVEEVATPGM
+81 SVEEVAAPGM
-91 MPSFQPLHPR
+91 MASFQPLHPR
-101 TLPRSSGVTWLRL
+101 ALPRSSGVTWLRL
-114 EIPAAGTERTESLM
+114 EIPAAGTARAESLM

-161 WRNLLP
+161 WRNLLL

-200 AGAPESL
+200 ASAPESL

-280 HLARHLMQTASH
+280 HLARHLMQTPSH

-319 SWLGRFL
+319 SWMGRFL

-396 AGMSAPGREA
+396 AGMSAPGRET
-406 GTSAEPADPLA
+406 GSSAEAADPLA
-417 PGRPARNQTITDPN
+417 PGRPAQNQTITDPN

-446 GLSQPAPAPAT
+446 GLSQPAPVPAT

-485 DRQLEQ
+485 NRQLEQ

-497 VRSRV
+497 ARSRV
-502 ENMGRRARQA
+502 ESMGRRARQA
-512 LSLLHDPAGDAAAP
+512 LSLLHDPAGETAAP
-526 AAPAPTDTARAEKR
+526 ATPSPTETARAEKR
-540 VFDLRKTLRQAHD
+540 VFDLRKTLRQTHE
-553 TCRPLAEKSGIALG
+553 TCRALAEKAGIALG

-579 GPAGELEDVLRLL
+579 GPAGDLEDVLRLL
-592 LEDALRATKGGKI
+592 LEDAVRASKGGKI

-615 KHPGHLLFQVRDT
+615 KNPGHLLFQVRDT

-665 SVIFTLQLHLPEAS
+665 SVIFTLQLHLPEDS
-679 DGEDLPTVL
+679 DDEELPTVL

-693 AATRHELG
+693 AATRRELG

-714 GTLAHGLAT
+714 GTLAHGLAA

-730 PAAVLLVCGPE
+730 PAAVLLICGPE
-741 ASVDAAPLLRRYHSL
+741 ASVEAAPLLRRYHSL

-785 ALTLPVSEDALRETV
+785 ALTLPVAEDALRETV

-818 ETRQA
+818 ESRQA
-823 DAPLPDL
+823 EAPLPDL
-830 FGPAAAPQADQGMP
+830 FGPAPAPQADQGMP

-850 DDIPQQTAPAAPAAA
+850 DDVPQQTAPAAPAAT
-865 SADLPDLFAAPAA
+865 SGDLPDLFAAPAA
-878 AAADTAQAEPLPLTD
+878 AAADDAQAAPLTLTD
-893 DMRLDM
+893 DMRLDA
-899 PAAQTARPVAD
+899 PAAQPVE
-910 AVQPEEAAPAESP
+910 PAATDSP
-923 VQENENAPDA
+923 VQEKENASDATADEIPAAPTAPAFPSVPVAETPADAMPEAPVEAKEEAAAPANETAQDEEEPRQEMTADAAPAAPADGPDKADDAPAARADDAEEPVAAAPAPADVASPAQDESAAASLSAPDSPTLMQEAATGQTLSDDSRADGVPADDAHTAVADTAQPVEPAATDSPVQEKENAPDA
-933 AEDIAPAPAP
+933 TADEVP
-943 AAPDFPSVP
+943 AAPTAPAFPSVP
-952 MPETAETNE
+952 VAETP
-961 AAMPEAPVKEEEP
+961 ADAMPEAPVKAKEEAANQASETAQDEEEP
-974 AAPAAD
+974 RQEMTADAAPTAPVDGPDEADEAPAARAD
-980 MTREEPLPQQE
+980 DAEKPV
-991 TAAAAAAAP
+991 AAAP
-1000 ADVAAEA
+1000 A
-1007 LSDEMDSAEE
+1007 S
-1017 AGTKAVAGAD
+1017 AD
-1027 VTPPARDEAAAV
+1027 VTSPAQEGSAAA
-1039 SPSAPAFPAPA
+1039 PLSAPAFPAQ
-1050 REAAAEQA
+1050 EAEAEQPLPGDDARADAVEA
-1058 PPADDVQT
+1058 PA
-1066 GDAPTDAAEAPVSDA
+1066 ADAARPVE
-1081 VQPEEAASADSPVQE
+1081 PAATDSPVQE
-1096 NENAPEAAEDV
+1096 NEIAPDASADEV
-1107 APAPAPAAPDFPS
+1107 PAAP
-1120 VPVGETAET
+1120 T
-1129 NEAAMPE
+1129 
-1136 APTREEDTSVPATD
+1136 
-1150 MTQEEPLPQQE
+1150 
-1161 TADAAP
+1161 
-1167 ADVAAEALSDEM
+1167 
-1179 DSTDEAGAETVADT
+1179 
-1193 DVTPSAQD
+1193 
-1201 EAAAVPP
+1201 
-1208 SAPAFPAPAR
+1208 
-1218 EAAAEQTLPAD
+1218 
-1229 DVQTGD
+1229 
-1235 ASTDAAEAPVSD
+1235 
-1247 AVQPEE
+1247 
-1253 AASADSPVQ
+1253 
-1262 ENENAPEAA
+1262 
-1271 EDVAPAPAP
+1271 
-1280 AAPDFPS
+1280 
-1287 VPVAEMAET
+1287 
-1296 NEAAMPEAPA
+1296 
-1306 REEDTA
+1306 
-1312 APAAGMT
+1312 
-1319 REEPLP
+1319 
-1325 QQETADAAPA
+1325 
-1335 DVAAEALSDEMDST
+1335 
-1349 DEAGAETVADTDVT
+1349 
-1363 PSAQDEAAAVPPSAP
+1363 
-1378 AFPAPAREAAAEQTL
+1378 
-1393 PADDVQTGDASTDA
+1393 
-1407 AEAPVS
+1407 
-1413 DAVQPEEAASA
+1413 
-1424 DSPVQENEN
+1424 
-1433 APEAAED
+1433 
-1440 VAPAPAPAAPDFPS
+1440 
-1454 VPVAEMAETN
+1454 
-1464 EAAMPEA
+1464 
-1471 PVKEAGP
+1471 
-1478 VAPVAD
+1478 
-1484 MTREEPLPQQETAD
+1484 
-1498 AAAAAPAD
+1498 
-1506 DATGATVDEKERT
+1506 
-1519 EAPVADAQA
+1519 
-1528 ASATRAPAFPSV
+1528 APAFPSV
-1540 EAAASPLAGGYVSP
+1540 PVTETPADAMPGAPVKEKEEAAASPLSGGYVSP

-1571 PVDRPAPRQE
+1571 PVSRPAPRQE
-1581 ETVSAPVETV
+1581 ETASAPVETV

-1609 LGKPSLVPTDKSA
+1609 LGKPSLVPTDRSA
-1622 LITPQPRKSSSTGPG
+1622 LITPQPRKSSSSGPA

-1700 HTGNGQPQDKEEA
+1700 HTGNSQPQDREEEDKG
-1713 RSPQAPAATAQ
+1713 PQAPAATVQ
-1724 ERQGTPRPMPRKDA
+1724 ERQGTPRPMPKKEA
-1738 PREETPGTTADI
+1738 PREETTETTADI
-1750 PATTNPWIERRA
+1750 PTTTNPWIERRTA
-1762 ASRPV
+1762 PRPV